1 MCYHQRKAMRTRSS
15 SPPIHVHVND
25 ATPVHVHVKSQRT
38 SPART
43 PQGKTKVDR
52 GNLRPTAR
60 VKTRVPWIPPGK
72 ASIRDASY
80 KWEGPTHCL
89 EITPPLPEPGPEHSQ
104 SALHLADLTSEEE
117 EGLHGRISQYER
129 KIERLLTEVSTLKNE
144 VELRKQEQLLERQSE
159 QLSVS
164 QRVIV
169 EQEEEL
175 AEVTKELE
183 ETERENSRLR
193 QSMEKMLVEMDH
205 NRQDGDSVQQDKD
218 ALHRK
223 LMEAE
228 LDGTAAAKQ
237 VSALRE
243 SVSKLCGAVG
253 TRLSGSESA
262 VLARQKE
269 LLLQK
274 LETFEA
280 TNRTLRHLLRE
291 QQGSQ
296 MESLR
301 VSEQRDALL
310 KRLADTEAENA
321 HLVVKLQE
329 KDREVNELS
338 KLLDTEKDNTR
349 STTELS
355 KSLESTRA
363 HLQGQLRSK
372 EAENNRL
379 TLQIKNLE
387 RAANQQ
393 KVEMEHLTEQLARLK
408 QQSSADREVLKRATR
423 AQKQRAERSE
433 DTAGQLSVQLLDMEK
448 QVVNALS
455 AAETWQSRHAQ
466 EAKEKSKLEIELSL
480 LNSRIAELTEQL
492 QGAGDKGRAEREALL
507 DHLHELTKEST
518 AAKLENQSLKATAS
532 AVEEKLALSQSE
544 LLQVK
549 ASIQQYESLLDS
561 YKIQVGKTRAE
572 ADEYRARL
580 AEAEQEAQAIR
591 GELEQEIEE
600 VRRDLLGR
608 LAELEPLPEALR
620 RSELQLQEAQDRE
633 RNQERRSME
642 LSTTL
647 TDLRMKVETQ
657 GSQVEL
663 LRQKNKVLLEENRQL
678 QQRVESL
685 ERKLEEAGS
694 QNSDLQAVIAKRE
707 DTIHSNQL
715 RLEEKTRECSLLS
728 RKLEEAL
735 GDARQQ
741 ISETRGLAATKERS
755 TQSKILELET
765 QLSRTNSEINQLRR
779 SKEEV
784 ERRYQSRLQDV
795 KDRLEQSDSTN
806 RSLQNYV
813 QFLKA
818 SYANVFGDLALGS
831 SLPAENCVTFG
842 WKKKETAIPES
853 RLAASFVVDPLGQP
867 PLSKLFRKQTEKM
880 DTTGVKVLETAED
893 IQERRQ
899 QVLDRY
905 RRFKELSMMRRTK
918 LEDSYR
924 FQFFRRDADEL
935 EKWIQE
941 KLQIASDENYKDP
954 SNLQGKLQKH
964 QAFEAEVQANAGA
977 IIKLDETG
985 NLMISEGHFSSETIR
1000 TRLEELHRLW
1010 DLLLQKTKEKGM
1022 RLLQAQKL
1030 VQYLRECEDAL
1041 DWISDKEAIATSE
1054 ELGQD
1059 LEHVELLQKKF
1070 EEFQTDLAAH
1080 EERVNEVNQLAAKLI
1095 QEAHPE
1101 AELIVRKQDE
1111 VNAAWQ
1117 RLKGLAQQ
1125 RQGKLFGAAEVQRFN
1140 RDVDETI
1147 SWIKEKEQLMAS
1159 DDFGRDLASVQALLR
1174 KHEGLERDL
1183 AALEDKV
1190 NTLGGDAERLQQTH
1204 PQNASQIHLKK
1215 DELITNWEQIRTLAA
1230 ERHSRLNDSYRLQRF
1245 TADFRDLTS
1254 WVTEMKALINAD
1266 ELANDVA
1273 GAEALLDRHQ
1283 EHKGEIDAHEDSFRA
1298 TDEAGQA
1305 LLNTGHYASEE
1316 VKEKLGILAEE
1327 KESLLELW
1335 EVRRQQYEQCMDLQ
1349 LFYRDTEQVDNW
1361 MSKQEAFLLNEDLGD
1376 SLDSV
1381 EALLKKHEDF
1391 EKSLSAQE
1399 EKITALDE
1407 FATKLI
1413 QNNHYAKEDVAT
1425 RRDALLNRRNA
1436 LHERAQSRRAALEDS
1451 FHLQQFFRDSDE
1463 LKSWINEKMKT
1474 ATDEAYKDPS
1484 NLQGKVQKHQA
1495 FEAELSANQSR
1506 IDALQKSGQELLDGK
1521 HYASTEVAGRMEEVS
1536 SQWKKLLEATELK
1549 GIKLREAN
1557 QQQQFNRNVEDIEL
1571 WLYEVEGHLAS
1582 DDYGKDLTSVQNL
1595 QKKHALLEADVAAH
1609 QDRIDGITIQ
1619 ARQFQDAGHF
1629 DADNIRKKQEALV
1642 VRYDALREPM
1652 AARKQKLS
1660 DSLRLQ
1666 QLFRDVEDEET
1677 WIREKEPIAAST
1689 NRGKDL
1695 IGVQNLLKKHQALQA
1710 EITGHEPRIKA
1721 VTQKGEAMVEEG
1733 HFAGEDVKVKLT
1745 ELHGRWDTLKAKAS
1759 QRRQDLEDSLQA
1771 QQYFADANE
1780 AESWMREK
1788 EPIVGSTD
1796 YGKDEDSAEALLK
1809 KHEALMSDLSAYG
1822 SSIQGLKEQAQSCR
1836 QQVAPT
1842 DDETG
1847 KELVL
1852 ALYDYQEKSPR
1863 EVTMKKGDILT
1874 LLNST
1879 NKDWWK
1885 VEVNDRQGFVPAAY
1899 VKKLDPTQSSSREN
1913 LLDEHG
1919 SIALRQDQIEN
1930 QYGTLLELGEK
1941 RKDMLEKSCKK
1952 FMLFREAN
1960 ELQQWINEKESALTN
1975 EEVGSDLEQVEVLQK
1990 KFDDFQKDLKANE
2003 SRLRDINKVA
2013 SELESEG
2020 LMAEEAPMVQAQQ
2033 QELLG
2038 AAPGKDE
2045 ADSKTA
2051 SPWKELNNRWRS
2063 LQQLA
2068 EERSNMLG
2076 SAHEVQRF
2084 HRDADET
2091 KEWIEEKN
2099 QALNTD
2105 NYGHDLASVQ
2115 ALQRKHEGFERD
2127 LAALGDKVNSLGETA
2142 ERLIQSH
2149 PEAVDDIQEKC
2160 TELNTAWSSL
2170 VGRADQRKDKLGN
2183 SHDLQRFLSDFRDL
2197 MSWINGI
2204 RGLVSSEE
2212 LAKDVTGAEALLER
2226 HQEHR
2231 TEIDARAGTFQAF
2244 EQFGQQL
2251 LVRGHYA
2258 SPEIQQKLEALDRE
2272 RADLEKAWV
2281 QRRMMLDQCLE
2292 LQLFNRD
2299 CEQAENWM
2307 AAREA
2312 FLASDDKG
2320 DSLDSVE
2327 ALIKK
2332 HEDFDKAIN
2341 VQEEK
2346 IAALQSFA
2354 DQLIGADHYAKPE
2367 IFNRR
2372 NEVLDRWRRL
2382 KAQMIEKRSKLGESQ
2397 TLQQFS
2403 RDVDE
2408 IEAWISEKLQT
2419 ATDESYKDPTN
2430 IQSKHQKHQAFEA
2443 ELHANADRIRGVIDT
2458 GNALIQRGACAG
2470 SEDAVKARLNA
2481 LDEQWQFLVNKSA
2494 EKSQK
2499 LKEANKQQNFNTG
2512 IKDFDF
2518 WLSEV
2523 EALLASEDYGK
2534 DLASVN
2540 NLLKKHQ
2547 LLEADIS
2554 AHEDRLKDLNGQ
2566 ADSLMASNAFD
2577 TSQVKEKRDAV
2588 NGRFAKIKSMATGRR
2603 AKLNESHRLHQFFRD
2618 LDDEESWIKEKKLL
2632 VSSEDYGR
2640 DLTGVQNLR
2649 KKHKRLEAELG
2660 AHEPAIQSVLDTGKK
2675 LSDDNTIGQEEIQQR
2690 LAQFVDHW
2698 KELKDLSGARGQRL
2712 EESLEYQQF
2721 VANVEEEEAWI
2732 NEKLNLVGSE
2742 DYGDTLAAVQ
2752 GLLKKHEAFETDF
2765 TVHRDRVNDVCTNG
2779 EELIKKNNHHVD
2791 NISAKMSALRGKVS
2805 ELERAAAQRK
2815 AKLDE
2820 NSAFLQF
2827 NWKADVVESWIGEK
2841 ENSLKTDD
2849 YGRDL
2854 SSVQT
2859 LLTKQETFD
2868 AGLQAF
2874 QQEGITNITA
2884 LKDQLLAAKHV
2895 QSKAIEARH
2904 AALIKRWNQLLSN
2917 SAARKKKL
2925 LEAQEH
2931 FRKVE
2936 DLFLTFAKK
2945 ASAFNSW
2952 FENAEEDLTDPV
2964 RCNSLEEIR
2973 ALREAHEAFRSSLSS
2988 AQADFNQ
2995 LAELDQQIKS
3005 YQVVSNPYT
3014 WFTMEALEETWRNL
3028 QKIIKERELELQ
3040 KEQRRQEENDK
3051 LRQEFAQHANAFH
3064 QWLQETR
3071 TYLLDGSC
3079 MVEESGT
3086 LESQLEATK
3095 RKHQE
3100 IRAMRSQLK
3109 KIEDLGAAMEEA
3121 LILDNKYTEHSTVGL
3136 AQQWDQLDQLGMRMQ
3151 HNLEQQIQAR
3161 NTTGVTEEALKEFSM
3176 MFKHFDKEKSGRLNH
3191 QEFKSCL
3198 RSLGY
3203 DLPMVEE
3210 GEPDPEFEAI
3220 LDTVDPNRDG
3230 NVSLQEY
3237 MAFMISRETE
3247 NVKSSEEI
3255 ESAFRALSTENKPYV
3270 TKEELY
3276 QNLTKEQADY
3286 CLSHMKPYLDSKGR
3300 ELPSAFDFVEFTR
3313 SLFVN

>member
-1 MCYHQRKAMRTRSS
+1 M
-15 SPPIHVHVND
+15 
-25 ATPVHVHVKSQRT
+25 
-38 SPART
+38 
-43 PQGKTKVDR
+43 
-52 GNLRPTAR
+52 
-60 VKTRVPWIPPGK
+60 
-72 ASIRDASY
+72 
-80 KWEGPTHCL
+80 
-89 EITPPLPEPGPEHSQ
+89 
-104 SALHLADLTSEEE
+104 
-117 EGLHGRISQYER
+117 
-129 KIERLLTEVSTLKNE
+129 
-144 VELRKQEQLLERQSE
+144 
-159 QLSVS
+159 
-164 QRVIV
+164 
-169 EQEEEL
+169 
-175 AEVTKELE
+175 
-183 ETERENSRLR
+183 
-193 QSMEKMLVEMDH
+193 
-205 NRQDGDSVQQDKD
+205 
-218 ALHRK
+218 
-223 LMEAE
+223 
-228 LDGTAAAKQ
+228 
-237 VSALRE
+237 
-243 SVSKLCGAVG
+243 
-253 TRLSGSESA
+253 
-262 VLARQKE
+262 
-269 LLLQK
+269 
-274 LETFEA
+274 
-280 TNRTLRHLLRE
+280 
-291 QQGSQ
+291 
-296 MESLR
+296 
-301 VSEQRDALL
+301 
-310 KRLADTEAENA
+310 
-321 HLVVKLQE
+321 
-329 KDREVNELS
+329 
-338 KLLDTEKDNTR
+338 
-349 STTELS
+349 
-355 KSLESTRA
+355 
-363 HLQGQLRSK
+363 
-372 EAENNRL
+372 
-379 TLQIKNLE
+379 
-387 RAANQQ
+387 
-393 KVEMEHLTEQLARLK
+393 
-408 QQSSADREVLKRATR
+408 
-423 AQKQRAERSE
+423 
-433 DTAGQLSVQLLDMEK
+433 DTA
-448 QVVNALS
+448 
-455 AAETWQSRHAQ
+455 
-466 EAKEKSKLEIELSL
+466 
-480 LNSRIAELTEQL
+480 
-492 QGAGDKGRAEREALL
+492 
-507 DHLHELTKEST
+507 
-518 AAKLENQSLKATAS
+518 
-532 AVEEKLALSQSE
+532 
-544 LLQVK
+544 
-549 ASIQQYESLLDS
+549 
-561 YKIQVGKTRAE
+561 
-572 ADEYRARL
+572 
-580 AEAEQEAQAIR
+580 
-591 GELEQEIEE
+591 
-600 VRRDLLGR
+600 
-608 LAELEPLPEALR
+608 
-620 RSELQLQEAQDRE
+620 
-633 RNQERRSME
+633 
-642 LSTTL
+642 
-647 TDLRMKVETQ
+647 
-657 GSQVEL
+657 
-663 LRQKNKVLLEENRQL
+663 
-678 QQRVESL
+678 
-685 ERKLEEAGS
+685 
-694 QNSDLQAVIAKRE
+694 
-707 DTIHSNQL
+707 
-715 RLEEKTRECSLLS
+715 
-728 RKLEEAL
+728 
-735 GDARQQ
+735 
-741 ISETRGLAATKERS
+741 
-755 TQSKILELET
+755 
-765 QLSRTNSEINQLRR
+765 
-779 SKEEV
+779 
-784 ERRYQSRLQDV
+784 
-795 KDRLEQSDSTN
+795 
-806 RSLQNYV
+806 
-813 QFLKA
+813 
-818 SYANVFGDLALGS
+818 
-831 SLPAENCVTFG
+831 
-842 WKKKETAIPES
+842 
-853 RLAASFVVDPLGQP
+853 
-867 PLSKLFRKQTEKM
+867 
-880 DTTGVKVLETAED
+880 GVKVLETAED

-905 RRFKELSMMRRTK
+905 RRFKELSIMRRQK

-964 QAFEAEVQANAGA
+964 QAFEAEVQANARA
-977 IIKLDETG
+977 IVKLDDTG
-985 NLMISEGHFSSETIR
+985 NLMITEGHFASETIR
-1000 TRLEELHRLW
+1000 SRLEELHRLW
-1010 DLLLQKTKEKGM
+1010 DLLLQKTQEKGL

-1041 DWISDKEAIATSE
+1041 DWISDKEAITTSE

-1095 QEAHPE
+1095 QEEHPE
-1101 AELIVRKQDE
+1101 AELIVRKQEE
-1111 VNAAWQ
+1111 VNSAWQ

-1125 RQGKLFGAAEVQRFN
+1125 RQAKLFGSAEVQRFN

-1147 SWIKEKEQLMAS
+1147 SWIREKEQLMAS

-1183 AALEDKV
+1183 AALNQKV
-1190 NTLGGDAERLQQTH
+1190 DTLGVEVERLQQTH

-1230 ERHSRLNDSYRLQRF
+1230 ERRTRLNDSYQLQRF
-1245 TADFRDLTS
+1245 LADFRDLIS

-1283 EHKGEIDAHEDSFRA
+1283 EHKGEIDAHEDSFRG
-1298 TDEAGQA
+1298 TDESGKA
-1305 LLNTGHYASEE
+1305 LLSAGHYASEE
-1316 VKEKLGILAEE
+1316 VKEKLGVLTGE

-1425 RRDALLNRRNA
+1425 RRDALLSRRNA
-1436 LHERAQSRRAALEDS
+1436 LHESAQSRRAALEDS
-1451 FHLQQFFRDSDE
+1451 FHLQQFCRDSDE

-1474 ATDEAYKDPS
+1474 ATDESYKDPS

-1506 IDALQKSGQELLDGK
+1506 IDALQKSGQELLDRK
-1521 HYASTEVAGRMEEVS
+1521 HYAAAEVAARMEEVS
-1536 SQWKKLLEATELK
+1536 SQWKKLLEATEFK

-1571 WLYEVEGHLAS
+1571 WLYEVEGQLAS
-1582 DDYGKDLTSVQNL
+1582 DDFGKDLTSVQNL

-1619 ARQFQDAGHF
+1619 ARQFQEAGHF
-1629 DADNIRKKQEALV
+1629 DSDNIRKKQEALV
-1642 VRYDALREPM
+1642 VRYEGLREPM

-1733 HFAGEDVKVKLT
+1733 HFAGEDVKTRLA
-1745 ELHGRWDTLKAKAS
+1745 ELHGRWDTLKAKSS

-1822 SSIQGLKEQAQSCR
+1822 SSIQALKEQAQACR

-1919 SIALRQDQIEN
+1919 SIAVRQEQIET
-1930 QYGTLLELGEK
+1930 QLVTKEACSVSVRMKQVEELYGTLLELGEK

-1960 ELQQWINEKESALTN
+1960 ELQQWIHEKESALTN

-2020 LMAEEAPMVQAQQ
+2020 LMAEEAPMVQAQVC
-2033 QELLG
+2033 LKRIKHHPHLRS
-2038 AAPGKDE
+2038 APVCICVQ
-2045 ADSKTA
+2045 
-2051 SPWKELNNRWRS
+2051 ELNNRWRS

-2068 EERSNMLG
+2068 EDRSNLLG

-2149 PEAVDDIQEKC
+2149 PEAKDDIQEKC

-2170 VGRADQRKDKLGN
+2170 VGRADQRKEKLSN
-2183 SHDLQRFLSDFRDL
+2183 SHDLQRFLSDFR
-2197 MSWINGI
+2197 SWQ
-2204 RGLVSSEE
+2204 
-2212 LAKDVTGAEALLER
+2212 KMLLEFNPTWFR
-2226 HQEHR
+2226 LQEHR

-2251 LVRGHYA
+2251 LARGHYA
-2258 SPEIQQKLEALDRE
+2258 SPEIQQKLEALDQE

-2354 DQLIGADHYAKPE
+2354 DQLIGAGHYAKPD
-2367 IFNRR
+2367 ITNRR

-2430 IQSKHQKHQAFEA
+2430 IQVLTGSLSKHQKHQAFEA

-2458 GNALIQRGACAG
+2458 GNALIQRGGCAG

-2577 TSQVKEKRDAV
+2577 TTQVKDKRDAV
-2588 NGRFAKIKSMATGRR
+2588 NGRFTKIKSMAAARR

-2632 VSSEDYGR
+2632 VGSEDYGR

-2698 KELKDLSGARGQRL
+2698 KELNDLSGARGRRL

-2765 TVHRDRVNDVCTNG
+2765 TVHRDRVSDVCANG

-2791 NISAKMSALRGKVS
+2791 NINAKMAALRGKVS
-2805 ELERAAAQRK
+2805 ELDRAAAQRK

-2884 LKDQLLAAKHV
+2884 LKDQLLTAKHV

-3071 TYLLDGSC
+3071 SC

-3255 ESAFRALSTENKPYV
+3255 ESAFRALSAENKPYV

-3276 QNLTKEQADY
+3276 QNLTREQADY

>member
-1 MCYHQRKAMRTRSS
+1 MDSS
-15 SPPIHVHVND
+15 
-25 ATPVHVHVKSQRT
+25 
-38 SPART
+38 
-43 PQGKTKVDR
+43 GTKV
-52 GNLRPTAR
+52 
-60 VKTRVPWIPPGK
+60 
-72 ASIRDASY
+72 
-80 KWEGPTHCL
+80 
-89 EITPPLPEPGPEHSQ
+89 
-104 SALHLADLTSEEE
+104 
-117 EGLHGRISQYER
+117 
-129 KIERLLTEVSTLKNE
+129 
-144 VELRKQEQLLERQSE
+144 
-159 QLSVS
+159 
-164 QRVIV
+164 
-169 EQEEEL
+169 
-175 AEVTKELE
+175 
-183 ETERENSRLR
+183 
-193 QSMEKMLVEMDH
+193 
-205 NRQDGDSVQQDKD
+205 
-218 ALHRK
+218 
-223 LMEAE
+223 
-228 LDGTAAAKQ
+228 LD
-237 VSALRE
+237 
-243 SVSKLCGAVG
+243 
-253 TRLSGSESA
+253 
-262 VLARQKE
+262 
-269 LLLQK
+269 
-274 LETFEA
+274 
-280 TNRTLRHLLRE
+280 
-291 QQGSQ
+291 
-296 MESLR
+296 
-301 VSEQRDALL
+301 
-310 KRLADTEAENA
+310 
-321 HLVVKLQE
+321 
-329 KDREVNELS
+329 
-338 KLLDTEKDNTR
+338 
-349 STTELS
+349 
-355 KSLESTRA
+355 
-363 HLQGQLRSK
+363 
-372 EAENNRL
+372 
-379 TLQIKNLE
+379 
-387 RAANQQ
+387 
-393 KVEMEHLTEQLARLK
+393 
-408 QQSSADREVLKRATR
+408 SAD
-423 AQKQRAERSE
+423 
-433 DTAGQLSVQLLDMEK
+433 D
-448 QVVNALS
+448 
-455 AAETWQSRHAQ
+455 
-466 EAKEKSKLEIELSL
+466 
-480 LNSRIAELTEQL
+480 
-492 QGAGDKGRAEREALL
+492 
-507 DHLHELTKEST
+507 
-518 AAKLENQSLKATAS
+518 
-532 AVEEKLALSQSE
+532 
-544 LLQVK
+544 
-549 ASIQQYESLLDS
+549 
-561 YKIQVGKTRAE
+561 
-572 ADEYRARL
+572 
-580 AEAEQEAQAIR
+580 
-591 GELEQEIEE
+591 
-600 VRRDLLGR
+600 
-608 LAELEPLPEALR
+608 
-620 RSELQLQEAQDRE
+620 
-633 RNQERRSME
+633 
-642 LSTTL
+642 
-647 TDLRMKVETQ
+647 
-657 GSQVEL
+657 
-663 LRQKNKVLLEENRQL
+663 
-678 QQRVESL
+678 
-685 ERKLEEAGS
+685 
-694 QNSDLQAVIAKRE
+694 
-707 DTIHSNQL
+707 IH
-715 RLEEKTRECSLLS
+715 
-728 RKLEEAL
+728 
-735 GDARQQ
+735 
-741 ISETRGLAATKERS
+741 
-755 TQSKILELET
+755 
-765 QLSRTNSEINQLRR
+765 
-779 SKEEV
+779 
-784 ERRYQSRLQDV
+784 
-795 KDRLEQSDSTN
+795 
-806 RSLQNYV
+806 
-813 QFLKA
+813 
-818 SYANVFGDLALGS
+818 
-831 SLPAENCVTFG
+831 
-842 WKKKETAIPES
+842 
-853 RLAASFVVDPLGQP
+853 
-867 PLSKLFRKQTEKM
+867 
-880 DTTGVKVLETAED
+880 
-893 IQERRQ
+893 ERRQ

-905 RRFKELSMMRRTK
+905 RRFKELSNLRRQK
-918 LEDSYR
+918 LDDSYN
-924 FQFFRRDADEL
+924 FQSFRRDADEL
-935 EKWIQE
+935 EKWILE
-941 KLQIASDENYKDP
+941 KLQIASDESYKDP

-977 IIKLDETG
+977 IVKLDEFG
-985 NLMISEGHFSSETIR
+985 NKMIQDGHFATETIR
-1000 TRLEELHRLW
+1000 ARLEELHQLWERL
-1010 DLLLQKTKEKGM
+1010 LEKMREKGI
-1022 RLLQAQKL
+1022 RLLQTQKL
-1030 VQYLRECEDAL
+1030 VQYQRECDDAM
-1041 DWISDKEAIATSE
+1041 DWINDKEAIVTLE

-1059 LEHVELLQKKF
+1059 LEHVEVLQKKF

-1080 EERVNEVNQLAAKLI
+1080 EERVNEVNQLAGKLA
-1095 QEAHPE
+1095 QESHPE
-1101 AELIVRKQDE
+1101 LVLITHRQDE

-1117 RLKGLAQQ
+1117 RLKGLALQ

-1159 DDFGRDLASVQALLR
+1159 DDFGRDLASVQTLLR

-1190 NTLGGDAERLQQTH
+1190 KALCTEADRLQQSH
-1204 PQNASQIHLKK
+1204 PQSAAQIQVKRE
-1215 DELITNWEQIRTLAA
+1215 ELIQNWERIRTLAA
-1230 ERHSRLNDSYRLQRF
+1230 QRHTRLDDSYRLQRF
-1245 TADFRDLTS
+1245 LADFRDLTS

-1283 EHKGEIDAHEDSFRA
+1283 EHKGEIDAHEDSFKA

-1305 LLNTGHYASEE
+1305 LLAGSHYASDE
-1316 VKEKLGILAEE
+1316 VREKLGVLAEE
-1327 KESLLELW
+1327 KISLLELW
-1335 EVRRQQYEQCMDLQ
+1335 ELRRHQYEQCMDLQ

-1399 EKITALDE
+1399 EKITALEE

-1413 QNNHYAKEDVAT
+1413 QSDHYAKEDVAA
-1425 RRDALLNRRNA
+1425 RRDALLSRRNA
-1436 LHERAQSRRAALEDS
+1436 LHDRAMHRRTALESS
-1451 FHLQQFFRDSDE
+1451 FSLQQFFRDSDE

-1474 ATDEAYKDPS
+1474 ATDEAHKDPS

-1506 IDALQKSGQELLDGK
+1506 IDTLQRGGQELIDAN
-1521 HYASTEVAGRMEEVS
+1521 HYASDEVS
-1536 SQWKKLLEATELK
+1536 ARMNEVISLWKKLLEATEMK

-1571 WLYEVEGHLAS
+1571 WLYEVEGHLGS

-1595 QKKHALLEADVAAH
+1595 QKKHALLEADIAAH
-1609 QDRIDGITIQ
+1609 QDRIDGINIQ
-1619 ARQFQDAGHF
+1619 ARQFQEAGHF
-1629 DADNIRKKQEALV
+1629 DADNIKKKQETLVGRYEALK
-1642 VRYDALREPM
+1642 EPM
-1652 AARKQKLS
+1652 VARKQKLA

-1710 EITGHEPRIKA
+1710 EIGGHDPRIKA
-1721 VTQKGEAMVEEG
+1721 VAQKGQAMVDDG
-1733 HFAGEDVKVKLT
+1733 HFASEEVKTKLNDLNQKW
-1745 ELHGRWDTLKAKAS
+1745 ESLKAKAA

-1788 EPIVGSTD
+1788 EPVVGSPD

-1809 KHEALMSDLSAYG
+1809 KHEALMSDLIAYG
-1822 SSIQGLKEQAQSCR
+1822 SSIQALKEQAQGCR

-1899 VKKLDPTQSSSREN
+1899 VKKLDPAQSTSREN
-1913 LLDEHG
+1913 LLEDSS
-1919 SIALRQDQIEN
+1919 SIVMRQEQIDN
-1930 QYGTLLELGEK
+1930 HCIPCFCWVGQPFNMYQSLLELGRK
-1941 RKDMLEKSCKK
+1941 RKEMLEKSCKK

-1960 ELQQWINEKESALTN
+1960 ELQQWINEKETTLTN
-1975 EEVGSDLEQVEVLQK
+1975 EEVGTDLEQVEVLQK

-2013 SELESEG
+2013 NDLESEG
-2020 LMAEEAPMVQAQQ
+2020 LMVEEVQQVSQ
-2033 QELLG
+2033 VPFHFRLTVRMTVQ
-2038 AAPGKDE
+2038 
-2045 ADSKTA
+2045 TVA
-2051 SPWKELNNRWRS
+2051 SFNAIKELNERWKS
-2063 LQQLA
+2063 LQKLA
-2068 EERSNMLG
+2068 EERSQILG

-2142 ERLIQSH
+2142 NRLIQSH
-2149 PEAVDDIQEKC
+2149 PESVEDVQEKC
-2160 TELNTAWSSL
+2160 TELNQAWTNL
-2170 VGRADQRKDKLGN
+2170 VERADQRKEKLN
-2183 SHDLQRFLSDFRDL
+2183 DSHDLQRFLSDFRDL

-2244 EQFGQQL
+2244 EQFGHQL
-2251 LVRGHYA
+2251 LARGHYA
-2258 SPEIQQKLEALDRE
+2258 CPEIREKLDILERE
-2272 RADLEKAWV
+2272 RADLEKAWI

-2332 HEDFDKAIN
+2332 HEDFDKAIT

-2354 DQLIGADHYAKPE
+2354 DQLIASEHYAKGD
-2367 IFNRR
+2367 ISNRR

-2443 ELHANADRIRGVIDT
+2443 ELQANADRIRGVIDM
-2458 GNALIQRGACAG
+2458 GKSLIDRGACAG
-2470 SEDAVKARLNA
+2470 SEDAVQVRLA
-2481 LDEQWQFLVNKSA
+2481 ELAKQWEYLVRKSA

-2547 LLEADIS
+2547 LLEADVS
-2554 AHEDRLKDLNGQ
+2554 AHEDRLKDLNVQ
-2566 ADSLMASNAFD
+2566 ADSLMSSDAFD
-2577 TSQVKEKRDAV
+2577 TTQVKDKRNLV
-2588 NGRFAKIKSMATGRR
+2588 NGRFQKIKNMATSRR

-2649 KKHKRLEAELG
+2649 KKHKRLEAELA

-2675 LSDDNTIGQEEIQQR
+2675 LSDDNTIGKEEIQQR
-2690 LAQFVDHW
+2690 LAQFVEHW
-2698 KELKDLSGARGQRL
+2698 KELKEFAAARGQRL

-2732 NEKLNLVGSE
+2732 NEKLNLVASE

-2765 TVHRDRVNDVCTNG
+2765 TVHRDRVHDVCVNG
-2779 EELIKKNNHHVD
+2779 EELIKKNNHHVE
-2791 NISAKMSALRGKVS
+2791 NISAKMKGLRGKVT
-2805 ELERAAAQRK
+2805 ELEKAAAQRK

-2868 AGLQAF
+2868 AGLHAF
-2874 QQEGITNITA
+2874 QQEGIANITA
-2884 LKDQLLAAKHV
+2884 LKDQLLAAKHI

-2904 AALIKRWNQLLSN
+2904 ASLMKRWNQLLAN
-2917 SAARKKKL
+2917 SDARKKKL

-2931 FRKVE
+2931 FRKLE

-2964 RCNSLEEIR
+2964 RCNSLEEIK

-2988 AQADFNQ
+2988 AQTDFNQ
-2995 LAELDQQIKS
+2995 LAELDRQIKS
-3005 YQVVSNPYT
+3005 YRMTSNPYT

-3071 TYLLDGSC
+3071 SC

-3176 MFKHFDKEKSGRLNH
+3176 MFKHFDKDKLGRLNH

-3220 LDTVDPNRDG
+3220 LDAVDPNRDG
-3230 NVSLQEY
+3230 YVSLQEY

-3255 ESAFRALSTENKPYV
+3255 ESAFRALSSEGKQFV
-3270 TKEELY
+3270 TREELY
-3276 QNLTKEQADY
+3276 QNLSREQADY
-3286 CLSHMKPYLDSKGR
+3286 CISHMKPYTDSKGR
-3300 ELPSAFDFVEFTR
+3300 EIPSAFDYVEFTR

>member
-1 MCYHQRKAMRTRSS
+1 
-15 SPPIHVHVND
+15 
-25 ATPVHVHVKSQRT
+25 
-38 SPART
+38 
-43 PQGKTKVDR
+43 
-52 GNLRPTAR
+52 
-60 VKTRVPWIPPGK
+60 
-72 ASIRDASY
+72 
-80 KWEGPTHCL
+80 
-89 EITPPLPEPGPEHSQ
+89 
-104 SALHLADLTSEEE
+104 
-117 EGLHGRISQYER
+117 
-129 KIERLLTEVSTLKNE
+129 
-144 VELRKQEQLLERQSE
+144 
-159 QLSVS
+159 
-164 QRVIV
+164 
-169 EQEEEL
+169 
-175 AEVTKELE
+175 
-183 ETERENSRLR
+183 
-193 QSMEKMLVEMDH
+193 MDP
-205 NRQDGDSVQQDKD
+205 S
-218 ALHRK
+218 
-223 LMEAE
+223 
-228 LDGTAAAKQ
+228 
-237 VSALRE
+237 
-243 SVSKLCGAVG
+243 
-253 TRLSGSESA
+253 
-262 VLARQKE
+262 
-269 LLLQK
+269 
-274 LETFEA
+274 
-280 TNRTLRHLLRE
+280 
-291 QQGSQ
+291 
-296 MESLR
+296 
-301 VSEQRDALL
+301 
-310 KRLADTEAENA
+310 
-321 HLVVKLQE
+321 
-329 KDREVNELS
+329 
-338 KLLDTEKDNTR
+338 
-349 STTELS
+349 
-355 KSLESTRA
+355 
-363 HLQGQLRSK
+363 
-372 EAENNRL
+372 
-379 TLQIKNLE
+379 
-387 RAANQQ
+387 
-393 KVEMEHLTEQLARLK
+393 
-408 QQSSADREVLKRATR
+408 
-423 AQKQRAERSE
+423 
-433 DTAGQLSVQLLDMEK
+433 
-448 QVVNALS
+448 
-455 AAETWQSRHAQ
+455 
-466 EAKEKSKLEIELSL
+466 
-480 LNSRIAELTEQL
+480 
-492 QGAGDKGRAEREALL
+492 
-507 DHLHELTKEST
+507 
-518 AAKLENQSLKATAS
+518 
-532 AVEEKLALSQSE
+532 
-544 LLQVK
+544 
-549 ASIQQYESLLDS
+549 
-561 YKIQVGKTRAE
+561 
-572 ADEYRARL
+572 
-580 AEAEQEAQAIR
+580 
-591 GELEQEIEE
+591 
-600 VRRDLLGR
+600 
-608 LAELEPLPEALR
+608 
-620 RSELQLQEAQDRE
+620 
-633 RNQERRSME
+633 
-642 LSTTL
+642 
-647 TDLRMKVETQ
+647 
-657 GSQVEL
+657 
-663 LRQKNKVLLEENRQL
+663 
-678 QQRVESL
+678 
-685 ERKLEEAGS
+685 
-694 QNSDLQAVIAKRE
+694 
-707 DTIHSNQL
+707 
-715 RLEEKTRECSLLS
+715 
-728 RKLEEAL
+728 
-735 GDARQQ
+735 
-741 ISETRGLAATKERS
+741 
-755 TQSKILELET
+755 
-765 QLSRTNSEINQLRR
+765 
-779 SKEEV
+779 
-784 ERRYQSRLQDV
+784 
-795 KDRLEQSDSTN
+795 
-806 RSLQNYV
+806 
-813 QFLKA
+813 
-818 SYANVFGDLALGS
+818 
-831 SLPAENCVTFG
+831 
-842 WKKKETAIPES
+842 
-853 RLAASFVVDPLGQP
+853 
-867 PLSKLFRKQTEKM
+867 
-880 DTTGVKVLETAED
+880 GVKVLETAED

-905 RRFKELSMMRRTK
+905 HRFKELSSLRRQK

-924 FQFFRRDADEL
+924 FQFFQRDADEL

-964 QAFEAEVQANAGA
+964 QAFEAEVQANSGA
-977 IIKLDETG
+977 IVKLDETG
-985 NLMISEGHFSSETIR
+985 NQMINESHFASETIR
-1000 TRLEELHRLW
+1000 ELHRLW
-1010 DLLLQKTKEKGM
+1010 ELLLEKMREKGVK
-1022 RLLQAQKL
+1022 LLQAQKL
-1030 VQYLRECEDAL
+1030 VQYLRECEDVL
-1041 DWISDKEAIATSE
+1041 DWINDKEAIVTSE

-1059 LEHVELLQKKF
+1059 LEHVEVLQKKF

-1080 EERVNEVNQLAAKLI
+1080 EERVNEVNQFAGKLI
-1095 QEAHPE
+1095 QEQHPE
-1101 AELIVRKQDE
+1101 EELIKSKQDE
-1111 VNAAWQ
+1111 VNASWQ
-1117 RLKGLAQQ
+1117 RLKGLALQ
-1125 RQGKLFGAAEVQRFN
+1125 

-1147 SWIKEKEQLMAS
+1147 SWIKEKGQLMAS

-1190 NTLGGDAERLQQTH
+1190 KALCAEADRLQQSH
-1204 PQNASQIHLKK
+1204 PINASQIQVKRE
-1215 DELITNWEQIRTLAA
+1215 ELIANWEQIRTLAA
-1230 ERHSRLNDSYRLQRF
+1230 ERLQRF
-1245 TADFRDLTS
+1245 LADFRDLTS

-1283 EHKGEIDAHEDSFRA
+1283 EHKGEIDAHEDSFKSA
-1298 TDEAGQA
+1298 DESGQA
-1305 LLNTGHYASEE
+1305 LLAAGHYASDE
-1316 VKEKLGILAEE
+1316 VKEKLTILSDERAA
-1327 KESLLELW
+1327 LLELW
-1335 EVRRQQYEQCMDLQ
+1335 ELRRQQYEQCMDLQ

-1413 QNNHYAKEDVAT
+1413 QNNHYAMDDVAT

-1436 LHERAQSRRAALEDS
+1436 LHERAMYRRAQLADS

-1463 LKSWINEKMKT
+1463 LKSWVNEKMKT

-1506 IDALQKSGQELLDGK
+1506 IDALEKAGQKLIDVN
-1521 HYASTEVAGRMEEVS
+1521 HYASDEVAARMNEVIS
-1536 SQWKKLLEATELK
+1536 LWKKLLEATELK

-1629 DADNIRKKQEALV
+1629 DADNIKKKQEALV
-1642 VRYDALREPM
+1642 ARYEALKDPM
-1652 AARKQKLS
+1652 VARKQKLA

-1666 QLFRDVEDEET
+1666 QLFRDIEDEET

-1710 EITGHEPRIKA
+1710 EIAGHEPRIKA
-1721 VTQKGEAMVEEG
+1721 VTQKGNAMVEEG
-1733 HFAGEDVKVKLT
+1733 HFAAEDVKTKLN
-1745 ELHGRWDTLKAKAS
+1745 ELNQKWDSLKAKAS

-1822 SSIQGLKEQAQSCR
+1822 SSIQALREQAQSCR

-1899 VKKLDPTQSSSREN
+1899 VKKLDPAQSASREN
-1913 LLDEHG
+1913 LLEEQG
-1919 SIALRQDQIEN
+1919 SIALRQEQIDN
-1930 QYGTLLELGEK
+1930 QYHSLLELGEK
-1941 RKDMLEKSCKK
+1941 RKGMLEKSCKK

-1960 ELQQWINEKESALTN
+1960 ELQQWINEKEAALTN
-1975 EEVGSDLEQVEVLQK
+1975 EEVGADLEQVEVLQK

-2003 SRLRDINKVA
+2003 SRLKDINKVA
-2013 SELESEG
+2013 NDLESEG
-2020 LMAEEAPMVQAQQ
+2020 LMAEEV
-2033 QELLG
+2033 QELN
-2038 AAPGKDE
+2038 E
-2045 ADSKTA
+2045 
-2051 SPWKELNNRWRS
+2051 RWRS

-2068 EERSNMLG
+2068 EERSQLLG

-2142 ERLIQSH
+2142 QRLIQSH
-2149 PEAVDDIQEKC
+2149 PESAEDLQEKC
-2160 TELNTAWSSL
+2160 TELNQAWNSL
-2170 VGRADQRKDKLGN
+2170 GKRADQRKEKLGD
-2183 SHDLQRFLSDFRDL
+2183 SHDLQQLFFMFLDL

-2204 RGLVSSEE
+2204 RGLVSSDE

-2251 LVRGHYA
+2251 LARGHYA
-2258 SPEIQQKLEALDRE
+2258 SPEIKEKLDILEQE
-2272 RADLEKAWV
+2272 RTDLEKAWV

-2292 LQLFNRD
+2292 LQLFHRD

-2312 FLASDDKG
+2312 FLNTEDKG

-2346 IAALQSFA
+2346 IAVLQSFA
-2354 DQLIGADHYAKPE
+2354 DQLISADHYAKGV
-2367 IFNRR
+2367 IANRR
-2372 NEVLDRWRRL
+2372 NEVLDRWLRL

-2419 ATDESYKDPTN
+2419 ASDESYKDPTN

-2443 ELHANADRIRGVIDT
+2443 ELHANADRIRGVIDM
-2458 GNALIQRGACAG
+2458 GNSLIERGACAG
-2470 SEDAVKARLNA
+2470 SEDAVKVDKTRRKVFWSY
-2481 LDEQWQFLVNKSA
+2481 DQDSA

-2518 WLSEV
+2518 WLSETM
-2523 EALLASEDYGK
+2523 GRTWHQ
-2534 DLASVN
+2534 VN

-2554 AHEDRLKDLNGQ
+2554 AHEDRLKDLNSQ
-2566 ADSLMASNAFD
+2566 ADSLMTSSAFD
-2577 TSQVKEKRDAV
+2577 TSQVKDKRETI
-2588 NGRFAKIKSMATGRR
+2588 NGRFQRIKSM
-2603 AKLNESHRLHQFFRD
+2603 SHRLHQFFRD
-2618 LDDEESWIKEKKLL
+2618 MDDEESWIKEKKLL

-2649 KKHKRLEAELG
+2649 KKHKRLEAELA
-2660 AHEPAIQSVLDTGKK
+2660 AHEPAIQGVLDTGKK
-2675 LSDDNTIGQEEIQQR
+2675 LSDDNTIGKEEIQQR

-2698 KELKDLSGARGQRL
+2698 KELKQLAAARGQRL

-2732 NEKLNLVGSE
+2732 NEKMTLVASE
-2742 DYGDTLAAVQ
+2742 DYGDTLAAIQ

-2765 TVHRDRVNDVCTNG
+2765 TVHKDRVNDVCANG
-2779 EELIKKNNHHVD
+2779 EDLIKKAVLYIENK
-2791 NISAKMSALRGKVS
+2791 NITAKMKGLKGKVS
-2805 ELERAAAQRK
+2805 DLEKAAAQRK

-2874 QQEGITNITA
+2874 QQEGIANITA
-2884 LKDQLLAAKHV
+2884 LKDQLLAAKHI

-2904 AALIKRWNQLLSN
+2904 ASLMKRWNQLLAN

-2964 RCNSLEEIR
+2964 RCNSLEEIK
-2973 ALREAHEAFRSSLSS
+2973 ALREAHDAFRSSLSS

-2995 LAELDQQIKS
+2995 LAELDRQIKS
-3005 YQVVSNPYT
+3005 FRVASNPYT

-3064 QWLQETR
+3064 QWIQETR
-3071 TYLLDGSC
+3071 YSLSSQ
-3079 MVEESGT
+3079 EQP
-3086 LESQLEATK
+3086 LENST

-3176 MFKHFDKEKSGRLNH
+3176 MFKHFDKDKSGRLNH

-3210 GEPDPEFEAI
+3210 GEPDPEFESI

-3230 NVSLQEY
+3230 HVSLQEY

-3255 ESAFRALSTENKPYV
+3255 ESAFRALSSEGKPYV

-3276 QNLTKEQADY
+3276 QNLTREQADY
-3286 CLSHMKPYLDSKGR
+3286 CISHMKPYMDGKGR
-3300 ELPSAFDFVEFTR
+3300 ELPSAYDYIEFTR

>member
-1 MCYHQRKAMRTRSS
+1 MFSS
-15 SPPIHVHVND
+15 
-25 ATPVHVHVKSQRT
+25 
-38 SPART
+38 
-43 PQGKTKVDR
+43 
-52 GNLRPTAR
+52 
-60 VKTRVPWIPPGK
+60 
-72 ASIRDASY
+72 
-80 KWEGPTHCL
+80 
-89 EITPPLPEPGPEHSQ
+89 
-104 SALHLADLTSEEE
+104 
-117 EGLHGRISQYER
+117 
-129 KIERLLTEVSTLKNE
+129 
-144 VELRKQEQLLERQSE
+144 LRK
-159 QLSVS
+159 
-164 QRVIV
+164 
-169 EQEEEL
+169 
-175 AEVTKELE
+175 
-183 ETERENSRLR
+183 
-193 QSMEKMLVEMDH
+193 
-205 NRQDGDSVQQDKD
+205 VQ
-218 ALHRK
+218 
-223 LMEAE
+223 
-228 LDGTAAAKQ
+228 
-237 VSALRE
+237 
-243 SVSKLCGAVG
+243 
-253 TRLSGSESA
+253 
-262 VLARQKE
+262 
-269 LLLQK
+269 
-274 LETFEA
+274 
-280 TNRTLRHLLRE
+280 
-291 QQGSQ
+291 
-296 MESLR
+296 
-301 VSEQRDALL
+301 
-310 KRLADTEAENA
+310 
-321 HLVVKLQE
+321 
-329 KDREVNELS
+329 
-338 KLLDTEKDNTR
+338 
-349 STTELS
+349 
-355 KSLESTRA
+355 
-363 HLQGQLRSK
+363 
-372 EAENNRL
+372 
-379 TLQIKNLE
+379 
-387 RAANQQ
+387 
-393 KVEMEHLTEQLARLK
+393 
-408 QQSSADREVLKRATR
+408 
-423 AQKQRAERSE
+423 
-433 DTAGQLSVQLLDMEK
+433 
-448 QVVNALS
+448 
-455 AAETWQSRHAQ
+455 
-466 EAKEKSKLEIELSL
+466 
-480 LNSRIAELTEQL
+480 
-492 QGAGDKGRAEREALL
+492 
-507 DHLHELTKEST
+507 
-518 AAKLENQSLKATAS
+518 
-532 AVEEKLALSQSE
+532 
-544 LLQVK
+544 
-549 ASIQQYESLLDS
+549 
-561 YKIQVGKTRAE
+561 
-572 ADEYRARL
+572 
-580 AEAEQEAQAIR
+580 
-591 GELEQEIEE
+591 
-600 VRRDLLGR
+600 
-608 LAELEPLPEALR
+608 
-620 RSELQLQEAQDRE
+620 
-633 RNQERRSME
+633 
-642 LSTTL
+642 
-647 TDLRMKVETQ
+647 
-657 GSQVEL
+657 
-663 LRQKNKVLLEENRQL
+663 
-678 QQRVESL
+678 
-685 ERKLEEAGS
+685 
-694 QNSDLQAVIAKRE
+694 
-707 DTIHSNQL
+707 
-715 RLEEKTRECSLLS
+715 
-728 RKLEEAL
+728 
-735 GDARQQ
+735 
-741 ISETRGLAATKERS
+741 
-755 TQSKILELET
+755 
-765 QLSRTNSEINQLRR
+765 
-779 SKEEV
+779 
-784 ERRYQSRLQDV
+784 
-795 KDRLEQSDSTN
+795 
-806 RSLQNYV
+806 
-813 QFLKA
+813 
-818 SYANVFGDLALGS
+818 
-831 SLPAENCVTFG
+831 
-842 WKKKETAIPES
+842 
-853 RLAASFVVDPLGQP
+853 
-867 PLSKLFRKQTEKM
+867 KM
-880 DTTGVKVLETAED
+880 DSSGVKVLETAED
-893 IQERRQ
+893 IQDRRQ

-905 RRFKELSMMRRTK
+905 LRFKELSTLRRQK

-924 FQFFRRDADEL
+924 FQFFQRDADEL

-954 SNLQGKLQKH
+954 TNLQGKLQKH

-977 IIKLDETG
+977 IVKLDETG
-985 NLMISEGHFSSETIR
+985 NLMVAENHFASETIR
-1000 TRLEELHRLW
+1000 MRLMELHRLW
-1010 DLLLQKTKEKGM
+1010 ELLLMKMREKGVK
-1022 RLLQAQKL
+1022 LLQAQKL
-1030 VQYLRECEDAL
+1030 VQYLRECEDVM
-1041 DWISDKEAIATSE
+1041 DWINDKEAIVTSE

-1059 LEHVELLQKKF
+1059 LEHVEVLQKKF

-1080 EERVNEVNQLAAKLI
+1080 EERVNEVNLFAGKLV
-1095 QEAHPE
+1095 QEEHPE
-1101 AELIVRKQDE
+1101 VELITAKQNE
-1111 VNAAWQ
+1111 VNAGWQ
-1117 RLKGLAQQ
+1117 RLKGLALS

-1147 SWIKEKEQLMAS
+1147 SWIREKEQLMAS

-1190 NTLGGDAERLQQTH
+1190 KALCSESDRLQESH
-1204 PQNASQIHLKK
+1204 PLNAAQILVKRE
-1215 DELITNWEQIRTLAA
+1215 ELIANWEQIRTLAA
-1230 ERHSRLNDSYRLQRF
+1230 ERHARLNDSYRLQRF
-1245 TADFRDLTS
+1245 LADFRDLTS
-1254 WVTEMKALINAD
+1254 WVTEMRALINAD

-1283 EHKGEIDAHEDSFRA
+1283 EHKGEIDAHEDSFKSA
-1298 TDEAGQA
+1298 DESGLA
-1305 LLNTGHYASEE
+1305 LLAAGHYASDE
-1316 VKEKLGILAEE
+1316 VREKLAILAEE
-1327 KESLLELW
+1327 RTTLLELW
-1335 EVRRQQYEQCMDLQ
+1335 ELRRQQYEQCMDLQ

-1413 QNNHYAKEDVAT
+1413 QNNHYAKEDVSS

-1436 LHERAQSRRAALEDS
+1436 LHDRAMHRRAQLADS

-1463 LKSWINEKMKT
+1463 LKSWLNEKMKT

-1506 IDALQKSGQELLDGK
+1506 IDALENSGQKLIDVD
-1521 HYASTEVAGRMEEVS
+1521 HYASDEVAARKNDVITL
-1536 SQWKKLLEATELK
+1536 WKRLLEATELK

-1595 QKKHALLEADVAAH
+1595 QKKHALLEADIAAH

-1642 VRYDALREPM
+1642 GRYEALKEPM
-1652 AARKQKLS
+1652 VARKQKLA

-1710 EITGHEPRIKA
+1710 EIAGHEPRIKA
-1721 VTQKGEAMVEEG
+1721 VTQKGGAMVEEG
-1733 HFAGEDVKVKLT
+1733 HFAAEDVKTKIN
-1745 ELHGRWDTLKAKAS
+1745 ELNMKWESLKNKAS

-1788 EPIVGSTD
+1788 EPIVGSMD

-1809 KHEALMSDLSAYG
+1809 KHEALMSDLTAYG
-1822 SSIQGLKEQAQSCR
+1822 SSILALREQAQSCR

-1899 VKKLDPTQSSSREN
+1899 VKKLDPAQSSSREN
-1913 LLDEHG
+1913 LLEEQG
-1919 SIALRQDQIEN
+1919 SIALRQEQIDH
-1930 QYGTLLELGEK
+1930 QYGSLLEMGEK

-1952 FMLFREAN
+1952 FMVFREAN
-1960 ELQQWINEKESALTN
+1960 ELQQWINEKEAALTN
-1975 EEVGSDLEQVEVLQK
+1975 EEVGADLEQVEVLQK

-2003 SRLRDINKVA
+2003 SRLKDINKVA
-2013 SELESEG
+2013 EDLESEG
-2020 LMAEEAPMVQAQQ
+2020 LITEEVQAVQQ
-2033 QELLG
+2033 QEMF
-2038 AAPGKDE
+2038 AAPRDE
-2045 ADSKTA
+2045 MDSKPA
-2051 SPWKELNNRWRS
+2051 SPWKSVRMAVHSVATFNSIKELNERWRA
-2063 LQQLA
+2063 LQLLA
-2068 EERSNMLG
+2068 EERSQLLG

-2149 PEAVDDIQEKC
+2149 PESAQDIQEKC
-2160 TELNTAWSSL
+2160 TELNQAWSSL
-2170 VGRADQRKDKLGN
+2170 GKRADQRKEKLGD

-2204 RGLVSSEE
+2204 RGLVSSDE

-2231 TEIDARAGTFQAF
+2231 TEIDARAGTFLAF

-2251 LVRGHYA
+2251 LARGHYA
-2258 SPEIQQKLEALDRE
+2258 SPEIKEKLDNLDQE
-2272 RADLEKAWV
+2272 RAGLEKAWV

-2312 FLASDDKG
+2312 FLNSEDKG

-2346 IAALQSFA
+2346 IAALQLFA
-2354 DQLIGADHYAKPE
+2354 DQLISSDHYAKGD
-2367 IFNRR
+2367 ISGRC

-2419 ATDESYKDPTN
+2419 ASDESYKDPTN

-2443 ELHANADRIRGVIDT
+2443 ELHANADRIRGVIDM
-2458 GNALIQRGACAG
+2458 GNSLIDRGACAG
-2470 SEDAVKARLNA
+2470 SEDAVKVRLAA
-2481 LDEQWQFLVNKSA
+2481 LADQWQFLVQKSA

-2499 LKEANKQQNFNTG
+2499 LKEANRQQNFNTG

-2523 EALLASEDYGK
+2523 DALLASEDYGK

-2554 AHEDRLKDLNGQ
+2554 AHEDRLKDLNSQ
-2566 ADSLMASNAFD
+2566 ADSLMTSSAFD
-2577 TSQVKEKRDAV
+2577 TTQVKEKRDAI
-2588 NGRFAKIKSMATGRR
+2588 NDRFRRIKSMASGRR

-2618 LDDEESWIKEKKLL
+2618 MDDEESWIKEKKLL
-2632 VSSEDYGR
+2632 VNSEDYGR

-2649 KKHKRLEAELG
+2649 KKHKRLEAELA
-2660 AHEPAIQSVLDTGKK
+2660 AHEPAIQGVLDTGRK
-2675 LSDDNTIGQEEIQQR
+2675 LSDDNTIGKEEIEQR
-2690 LAQFVDHW
+2690 LAQFVEHW
-2698 KELKDLSGARGQRL
+2698 HELKKLAAARGQRL

-2721 VANVEEEEAWI
+2721 VANMEEEEAWI
-2732 NEKLNLVGSE
+2732 NEKMTLVASE
-2742 DYGDTLAAVQ
+2742 DYGDTLAAIQ

-2765 TVHRDRVNDVCTNG
+2765 TVHKERVNDVCANG
-2779 EELIKKNNHHVD
+2779 EELIHKSNHHQD
-2791 NISAKMSALRGKVS
+2791 NITLKMKGLREKVA
-2805 ELERAAAQRK
+2805 ELEKAAAQRK

-2904 AALIKRWNQLLSN
+2904 ASLMKRWNQLLSN
-2917 SAARKKKL
+2917 SATRKEKL

-2931 FRKVE
+2931 YRKVE

-2964 RCNSLEEIR
+2964 RCNSLEEIK
-2973 ALREAHEAFRSSLSS
+2973 ALREAHDAFRNSLSS

-2995 LAELDQQIKS
+2995 LAELDRQIKS
-3005 YQVVSNPYT
+3005 FRVASNPYT

-3064 QWLQETR
+3064 QWIQETR

-3176 MFKHFDKEKSGRLNH
+3176 MFKHFDKDKSGRLNH

-3230 NVSLQEY
+3230 HVSLQEY

-3255 ESAFRALSTENKPYV
+3255 ESAFRALSTEQKPYV

-3276 QNLTKEQADY
+3276 QNLSREQADY
-3286 CLSHMKPYLDSKGR
+3286 CISHMKPYADSKGR
-3300 ELPSAFDFVEFTR
+3300 ELPSAFDYIEFTR

>member
-1 MCYHQRKAMRTRSS
+1 NILK
-15 SPPIHVHVND
+15 P
-25 ATPVHVHVKSQRT
+25 K
-38 SPART
+38 
-43 PQGKTKVDR
+43 K
-52 GNLRPTAR
+52 
-60 VKTRVPWIPPGK
+60 
-72 ASIRDASY
+72 
-80 KWEGPTHCL
+80 
-89 EITPPLPEPGPEHSQ
+89 
-104 SALHLADLTSEEE
+104 DL
-117 EGLHGRISQYER
+117 
-129 KIERLLTEVSTLKNE
+129 
-144 VELRKQEQLLERQSE
+144 
-159 QLSVS
+159 
-164 QRVIV
+164 
-169 EQEEEL
+169 
-175 AEVTKELE
+175 
-183 ETERENSRLR
+183 
-193 QSMEKMLVEMDH
+193 
-205 NRQDGDSVQQDKD
+205 
-218 ALHRK
+218 
-223 LMEAE
+223 
-228 LDGTAAAKQ
+228 
-237 VSALRE
+237 
-243 SVSKLCGAVG
+243 VG
-253 TRLSGSESA
+253 SG
-262 VLARQKE
+262 
-269 LLLQK
+269 
-274 LETFEA
+274 F
-280 TNRTLRHLLRE
+280 
-291 QQGSQ
+291 
-296 MESLR
+296 
-301 VSEQRDALL
+301 
-310 KRLADTEAENA
+310 
-321 HLVVKLQE
+321 
-329 KDREVNELS
+329 
-338 KLLDTEKDNTR
+338 
-349 STTELS
+349 
-355 KSLESTRA
+355 
-363 HLQGQLRSK
+363 
-372 EAENNRL
+372 
-379 TLQIKNLE
+379 
-387 RAANQQ
+387 
-393 KVEMEHLTEQLARLK
+393 
-408 QQSSADREVLKRATR
+408 
-423 AQKQRAERSE
+423 
-433 DTAGQLSVQLLDMEK
+433 
-448 QVVNALS
+448 
-455 AAETWQSRHAQ
+455 
-466 EAKEKSKLEIELSL
+466 
-480 LNSRIAELTEQL
+480 
-492 QGAGDKGRAEREALL
+492 
-507 DHLHELTKEST
+507 
-518 AAKLENQSLKATAS
+518 
-532 AVEEKLALSQSE
+532 
-544 LLQVK
+544 
-549 ASIQQYESLLDS
+549 
-561 YKIQVGKTRAE
+561 
-572 ADEYRARL
+572 
-580 AEAEQEAQAIR
+580 
-591 GELEQEIEE
+591 
-600 VRRDLLGR
+600 
-608 LAELEPLPEALR
+608 
-620 RSELQLQEAQDRE
+620 
-633 RNQERRSME
+633 
-642 LSTTL
+642 
-647 TDLRMKVETQ
+647 
-657 GSQVEL
+657 
-663 LRQKNKVLLEENRQL
+663 
-678 QQRVESL
+678 
-685 ERKLEEAGS
+685 
-694 QNSDLQAVIAKRE
+694 
-707 DTIHSNQL
+707 
-715 RLEEKTRECSLLS
+715 
-728 RKLEEAL
+728 
-735 GDARQQ
+735 
-741 ISETRGLAATKERS
+741 
-755 TQSKILELET
+755 
-765 QLSRTNSEINQLRR
+765 
-779 SKEEV
+779 
-784 ERRYQSRLQDV
+784 
-795 KDRLEQSDSTN
+795 
-806 RSLQNYV
+806 
-813 QFLKA
+813 
-818 SYANVFGDLALGS
+818 
-831 SLPAENCVTFG
+831 
-842 WKKKETAIPES
+842 
-853 RLAASFVVDPLGQP
+853 
-867 PLSKLFRKQTEKM
+867 
-880 DTTGVKVLETAED
+880 KVLESAED

-905 RRFKELSMMRRTK
+905 HRFKELSSVRRQK

-985 NLMISEGHFSSETIR
+985 NLMISESHFASETIR
-1000 TRLEELHRLW
+1000 ELHRLW
-1010 DLLLQKTKEKGM
+1010 DLLLQKTKEKGV

-1059 LEHVELLQKKF
+1059 LEHVEVLQKKF

-1080 EERVNEVNQLAAKLI
+1080 EERVNEVNQAAGKLT
-1095 QEAHPE
+1095 QENHPE
-1101 AELIVRKQDE
+1101 AELILKKQEE

-1190 NTLGGDAERLQQTH
+1190 NTLGGEADRLQQTH
-1204 PQNASQIHLKK
+1204 PQNASQIHLKR

-1230 ERHSRLNDSYRLQRF
+1230 ERHARLNDSYRLQRF

-1283 EHKGEIDAHEDSFRA
+1283 EHKGEIDAHEDSFKSA
-1298 TDEAGQA
+1298 DEAGQA

-1316 VKEKLGILAEE
+1316 VKEKLGILSEE
-1327 KESLLELW
+1327 KVSLLELW
-1335 EVRRQQYEQCMDLQ
+1335 ELRRQQYEQCMDLQ

-1425 RRDALLNRRNA
+1425 RRDALLSRRNA

-1506 IDALQKSGQELLDGK
+1506 IDALQKSGQELIDRK
-1521 HYASTEVAGRMEEVS
+1521 HYAFSEVSTRMDEVS
-1536 SQWKKLLEATELK
+1536 SQWKKLLESTELK

-1582 DDYGKDLTSVQNL
+1582 DDFGKDLTSVQNL

-1619 ARQFQDAGHF
+1619 ARQFQEAGHF
-1629 DADNIRKKQEALV
+1629 DADNICKKQEALV
-1642 VRYDALREPM
+1642 ARYEALKEPM

-1677 WIREKEPIAAST
+1677 WIREKEPIASST

-1710 EITGHEPRIKA
+1710 EISGHEPRIKA
-1721 VTQKGEAMVEEG
+1721 VTQKGEAMIEEG
-1733 HFAGEDVKVKLT
+1733 HFAGEDVKAKLQ
-1745 ELHGRWDTLKAKAS
+1745 ELHNRWDGLKGKAA

-1822 SSIQGLKEQAQSCR
+1822 SSIQALKEQAEACR

-1913 LLDEHG
+1913 LLNEQG
-1919 SIALRQDQIEN
+1919 SIALRQEQIEN
-1930 QYGTLLELGEK
+1930 QYGTLQELGEK

-2020 LMAEEAPMVQAQQ
+2020 LMAEEAPVVQ
-2033 QELLG
+2033 
-2038 AAPGKDE
+2038 
-2045 ADSKTA
+2045 
-2051 SPWKELNNRWRS
+2051 ELNNRWRA

-2068 EERSNMLG
+2068 EDRSNMLG

-2170 VGRADQRKDKLGN
+2170 VGRADQRKEKLGN

-2204 RGLVSSEE
+2204 RGLVSSDE

-2251 LVRGHYA
+2251 LARGHYA
-2258 SPEIQQKLEALDRE
+2258 SPEIQQKLEALERE

-2354 DQLIGADHYAKPE
+2354 DQLISADHYAKPE

-2577 TSQVKEKRDAV
+2577 TSQVKDKRDAV
-2588 NGRFAKIKSMATGRR
+2588 NGRFSKIKSMAAGRR

-2660 AHEPAIQSVLDTGKK
+2660 AHEPAIQSVLETGKK

-2690 LAQFVDHW
+2690 LAQFVEHW
-2698 KELKDLSGARGQRL
+2698 RELKDLAAARGQRL

-2765 TVHRDRVNDVCTNG
+2765 TVHRDRVNDVCSNG
-2779 EELIKKNNHHVD
+2779 DELIKKNHNVE
-2791 NISAKMSALRGKVS
+2791 NIMAKMKALRGKVL

-2815 AKLDE
+2815 SKLDE

-2904 AALIKRWNQLLSN
+2904 ATLMKRWNQLLSN

-2973 ALREAHEAFRSSLSS
+2973 ALRDAHDAFRSSLSS
-2988 AQADFNQ
+2988 AEADFSQ
-2995 LAELDQQIKS
+2995 LAELDRQIKS
-3005 YQVVSNPYT
+3005 YQVASNPYT

-3071 TYLLDGSC
+3071 SC

-3210 GEPDPEFEAI
+3210 GEPDPEFESI
-3220 LDTVDPNRDG
+3220 LDIVDPNRDG

-3255 ESAFRALSTENKPYV
+3255 ESAFRALSAENKPYV

-3286 CLSHMKPYLDSKGR
+3286 CISHMKPYLDSKGR
-3300 ELPSAFDFVEFTR
+3300 EIPSAFDFVEFTR

>member
-1 MCYHQRKAMRTRSS
+1 MLSS
-15 SPPIHVHVND
+15 
-25 ATPVHVHVKSQRT
+25 
-38 SPART
+38 
-43 PQGKTKVDR
+43 
-52 GNLRPTAR
+52 
-60 VKTRVPWIPPGK
+60 
-72 ASIRDASY
+72 
-80 KWEGPTHCL
+80 
-89 EITPPLPEPGPEHSQ
+89 
-104 SALHLADLTSEEE
+104 
-117 EGLHGRISQYER
+117 
-129 KIERLLTEVSTLKNE
+129 
-144 VELRKQEQLLERQSE
+144 
-159 QLSVS
+159 
-164 QRVIV
+164 
-169 EQEEEL
+169 
-175 AEVTKELE
+175 
-183 ETERENSRLR
+183 
-193 QSMEKMLVEMDH
+193 
-205 NRQDGDSVQQDKD
+205 
-218 ALHRK
+218 
-223 LMEAE
+223 
-228 LDGTAAAKQ
+228 
-237 VSALRE
+237 
-243 SVSKLCGAVG
+243 
-253 TRLSGSESA
+253 
-262 VLARQKE
+262 
-269 LLLQK
+269 
-274 LETFEA
+274 
-280 TNRTLRHLLRE
+280 
-291 QQGSQ
+291 
-296 MESLR
+296 
-301 VSEQRDALL
+301 
-310 KRLADTEAENA
+310 
-321 HLVVKLQE
+321 
-329 KDREVNELS
+329 
-338 KLLDTEKDNTR
+338 
-349 STTELS
+349 
-355 KSLESTRA
+355 
-363 HLQGQLRSK
+363 
-372 EAENNRL
+372 
-379 TLQIKNLE
+379 
-387 RAANQQ
+387 
-393 KVEMEHLTEQLARLK
+393 
-408 QQSSADREVLKRATR
+408 
-423 AQKQRAERSE
+423 
-433 DTAGQLSVQLLDMEK
+433 
-448 QVVNALS
+448 
-455 AAETWQSRHAQ
+455 
-466 EAKEKSKLEIELSL
+466 
-480 LNSRIAELTEQL
+480 
-492 QGAGDKGRAEREALL
+492 
-507 DHLHELTKEST
+507 
-518 AAKLENQSLKATAS
+518 
-532 AVEEKLALSQSE
+532 
-544 LLQVK
+544 
-549 ASIQQYESLLDS
+549 
-561 YKIQVGKTRAE
+561 
-572 ADEYRARL
+572 
-580 AEAEQEAQAIR
+580 
-591 GELEQEIEE
+591 
-600 VRRDLLGR
+600 
-608 LAELEPLPEALR
+608 
-620 RSELQLQEAQDRE
+620 
-633 RNQERRSME
+633 
-642 LSTTL
+642 
-647 TDLRMKVETQ
+647 
-657 GSQVEL
+657 
-663 LRQKNKVLLEENRQL
+663 
-678 QQRVESL
+678 
-685 ERKLEEAGS
+685 
-694 QNSDLQAVIAKRE
+694 
-707 DTIHSNQL
+707 
-715 RLEEKTRECSLLS
+715 
-728 RKLEEAL
+728 
-735 GDARQQ
+735 
-741 ISETRGLAATKERS
+741 
-755 TQSKILELET
+755 
-765 QLSRTNSEINQLRR
+765 
-779 SKEEV
+779 
-784 ERRYQSRLQDV
+784 
-795 KDRLEQSDSTN
+795 
-806 RSLQNYV
+806 
-813 QFLKA
+813 
-818 SYANVFGDLALGS
+818 
-831 SLPAENCVTFG
+831 
-842 WKKKETAIPES
+842 
-853 RLAASFVVDPLGQP
+853 
-867 PLSKLFRKQTEKM
+867 FRKVKVQKM
-880 DTTGVKVLETAED
+880 DPSGVKVLETAED

-905 RRFKELSMMRRTK
+905 HRFKELSSLRRQK

-924 FQFFRRDADEL
+924 FQFFQRDADEL

-964 QAFEAEVQANAGA
+964 QAFEAEVQANSGA
-977 IIKLDETG
+977 IVKLDETG
-985 NLMISEGHFSSETIR
+985 NQMINEGHFASETIR
-1000 TRLEELHRLW
+1000 TRLQELHRLW
-1010 DLLLQKTKEKGM
+1010 ELLLEKMREKGVK
-1022 RLLQAQKL
+1022 LLQAQKL
-1030 VQYLRECEDAL
+1030 VQFLRECEDVM
-1041 DWISDKEAIATSE
+1041 DWINDKEAIVTSE

-1059 LEHVELLQKKF
+1059 LEHVEVLQKKF

-1080 EERVNEVNQLAAKLI
+1080 EERVNEVNQFAGKLI
-1095 QEAHPE
+1095 QEQHPE
-1101 AELIVRKQDE
+1101 EELIKSKQDE
-1111 VNAAWQ
+1111 VNASWQ

-1147 SWIKEKEQLMAS
+1147 SWIKEKGQLMAS

-1190 NTLGGDAERLQQTH
+1190 KALCAEADRLQQSH
-1204 PQNASQIHLKK
+1204 PINASQIQVKRE
-1215 DELITNWEQIRTLAA
+1215 ELIANWEQIRTLAA
-1230 ERHSRLNDSYRLQRF
+1230 ERHARLNDSYRLQRF
-1245 TADFRDLTS
+1245 LADFRDLTS

-1283 EHKGEIDAHEDSFRA
+1283 EHKGEIDAHEDSFKSA
-1298 TDEAGQA
+1298 DESGQA
-1305 LLNTGHYASEE
+1305 LLAAGHYASDE
-1316 VKEKLGILAEE
+1316 VKEKLTILSDERSA
-1327 KESLLELW
+1327 LLELW
-1335 EVRRQQYEQCMDLQ
+1335 ELRRQQYEQCMDLQ

-1399 EKITALDE
+1399 EKITVRHLYWVITNETRNNLLIGGAMLD
-1407 FATKLI
+1407 
-1413 QNNHYAKEDVAT
+1413 
-1425 RRDALLNRRNA
+1425 LN
-1436 LHERAQSRRAALEDS
+1436 SRCLNDC
-1451 FHLQQFFRDSDE
+1451 
-1463 LKSWINEKMKT
+1463 
-1474 ATDEAYKDPS
+1474 
-1484 NLQGKVQKHQA
+1484 KVQKHQA

-1506 IDALQKSGQELLDGK
+1506 IDALEKAGQKLIDVN
-1521 HYASTEVAGRMEEVS
+1521 HYASDEVAARMNEVIS
-1536 SQWKKLLEATELK
+1536 LWKKLLEATELK

-1629 DADNIRKKQEALV
+1629 DADNIKKKQEALV
-1642 VRYDALREPM
+1642 ARYEALKDPM
-1652 AARKQKLS
+1652 VARKQKLA

-1666 QLFRDVEDEET
+1666 QLFRDIEDEET

-1710 EITGHEPRIKA
+1710 EIAGHEPRIKA
-1721 VTQKGEAMVEEG
+1721 VTQKGNAMVEEG
-1733 HFAGEDVKVKLT
+1733 HFAAEDVKIKLN
-1745 ELHGRWDTLKAKAS
+1745 ELNQKWETLKAKAS

-1822 SSIQGLKEQAQSCR
+1822 SSIQALREQAQSCR

-1899 VKKLDPTQSSSREN
+1899 VKKLDPAQSASREN
-1913 LLDEHG
+1913 LLEEQG
-1919 SIALRQDQIEN
+1919 SIALRQEQIDN
-1930 QYGTLLELGEK
+1930 QTLITKEVGSVSLRMKQVEELYHSLLELGEK
-1941 RKDMLEKSCKK
+1941 RKGMLEKSCKK

-1960 ELQQWINEKESALTN
+1960 ELQQWINEKEAALTN
-1975 EEVGSDLEQVEVLQK
+1975 EEVGADLEQVEVLQK

-2003 SRLRDINKVA
+2003 SRLKDINKVA
-2013 SELESEG
+2013 NDLESEG
-2020 LMAEEAPMVQAQQ
+2020 LMADEVQAVEHQV
-2033 QELLG
+2033 LKYFL
-2038 AAPGKDE
+2038 PFF
-2045 ADSKTA
+2045 SL
-2051 SPWKELNNRWRS
+2051 SCLELNERWRS

-2068 EERSNMLG
+2068 EERSQLLG

-2142 ERLIQSH
+2142 QRLIQSH
-2149 PEAVDDIQEKC
+2149 PEAAEDLQEKC
-2160 TELNTAWSSL
+2160 TELNQAWSSL
-2170 VGRADQRKDKLGN
+2170 GKRADQRKEKLGD

-2204 RGLVSSEE
+2204 RGLVSSDE

-2251 LVRGHYA
+2251 LARGHYA
-2258 SPEIQQKLEALDRE
+2258 SPEIKEKLDILEQE
-2272 RADLEKAWV
+2272 RTDLEKAWV

-2292 LQLFNRD
+2292 LQLFHRD

-2312 FLASDDKG
+2312 FLNTEDKG

-2346 IAALQSFA
+2346 IAVLQSFA
-2354 DQLIGADHYAKPE
+2354 DQLIAADHYAKGV
-2367 IFNRR
+2367 IASRR

-2419 ATDESYKDPTN
+2419 ASDESYKDPTN

-2443 ELHANADRIRGVIDT
+2443 ELHANADRIRGVIDM
-2458 GNALIQRGACAG
+2458 GNSLIERGACAG
-2470 SEDAVKARLNA
+2470 SEDAVKARLAA
-2481 LDEQWQFLVNKSA
+2481 LADQWQFLVQKSA

-2554 AHEDRLKDLNGQ
+2554 AHEDRLKDLNSQ
-2566 ADSLMASNAFD
+2566 ADSLMTSSAFD
-2577 TSQVKEKRDAV
+2577 TSQVKDKRETI
-2588 NGRFAKIKSMATGRR
+2588 NGRFQRIKSMAAARR

-2618 LDDEESWIKEKKLL
+2618 MDDEESWIKEKKLL

-2649 KKHKRLEAELG
+2649 KKHKRLEAELA
-2660 AHEPAIQSVLDTGKK
+2660 AHEPAIQGVLDTGKK
-2675 LSDDNTIGQEEIQQR
+2675 LSDDNTIGKEEIQQR

-2698 KELKDLSGARGQRL
+2698 KELKQLAAARGQRL

-2732 NEKLNLVGSE
+2732 NEKMTLVASE
-2742 DYGDTLAAVQ
+2742 DYGDTLAAIQ

-2765 TVHRDRVNDVCTNG
+2765 TVHKDRVNDVCANG
-2779 EELIKKNNHHVD
+2779 EDLIKKNNHHVE
-2791 NISAKMSALRGKVS
+2791 NITAKMKGLKGKVS
-2805 ELERAAAQRK
+2805 DLEKAAAQRK

-2874 QQEGITNITA
+2874 QQEGIANITA
-2884 LKDQLLAAKHV
+2884 LKDQLLAAKHI

-2904 AALIKRWNQLLSN
+2904 ASLMKRWNQLLAN

-2964 RCNSLEEIR
+2964 RCNSLEEIK
-2973 ALREAHEAFRSSLSS
+2973 ALREAHDAFRSSLSS

-2995 LAELDQQIKS
+2995 LAELDRQIKS
-3005 YQVVSNPYT
+3005 FRVASNPYT

-3064 QWLQETR
+3064 QWIQETR
-3071 TYLLDGSC
+3071 YSLSC

-3176 MFKHFDKEKSGRLNH
+3176 MFKHFDKDKSGRLNH

-3210 GEPDPEFEAI
+3210 GEPDPEFESI

-3230 NVSLQEY
+3230 HVSLQEY

-3255 ESAFRALSTENKPYV
+3255 ESAFRALSSEGKPYV

-3276 QNLTKEQADY
+3276 QNLTREQADY
-3286 CLSHMKPYLDSKGR
+3286 CISHMKPYMDGKGR
-3300 ELPSAFDFVEFTR
+3300 ELPSAYDYIEFTR

>member
-1 MCYHQRKAMRTRSS
+1 
-15 SPPIHVHVND
+15 
-25 ATPVHVHVKSQRT
+25 
-38 SPART
+38 
-43 PQGKTKVDR
+43 
-52 GNLRPTAR
+52 
-60 VKTRVPWIPPGK
+60 
-72 ASIRDASY
+72 
-80 KWEGPTHCL
+80 
-89 EITPPLPEPGPEHSQ
+89 
-104 SALHLADLTSEEE
+104 
-117 EGLHGRISQYER
+117 
-129 KIERLLTEVSTLKNE
+129 
-144 VELRKQEQLLERQSE
+144 
-159 QLSVS
+159 
-164 QRVIV
+164 
-169 EQEEEL
+169 
-175 AEVTKELE
+175 
-183 ETERENSRLR
+183 EN
-193 QSMEKMLVEMDH
+193 
-205 NRQDGDSVQQDKD
+205 
-218 ALHRK
+218 
-223 LMEAE
+223 
-228 LDGTAAAKQ
+228 
-237 VSALRE
+237 
-243 SVSKLCGAVG
+243 
-253 TRLSGSESA
+253 
-262 VLARQKE
+262 
-269 LLLQK
+269 
-274 LETFEA
+274 
-280 TNRTLRHLLRE
+280 
-291 QQGSQ
+291 
-296 MESLR
+296 
-301 VSEQRDALL
+301 
-310 KRLADTEAENA
+310 
-321 HLVVKLQE
+321 
-329 KDREVNELS
+329 
-338 KLLDTEKDNTR
+338 
-349 STTELS
+349 
-355 KSLESTRA
+355 
-363 HLQGQLRSK
+363 
-372 EAENNRL
+372 
-379 TLQIKNLE
+379 
-387 RAANQQ
+387 
-393 KVEMEHLTEQLARLK
+393 
-408 QQSSADREVLKRATR
+408 
-423 AQKQRAERSE
+423 
-433 DTAGQLSVQLLDMEK
+433 
-448 QVVNALS
+448 
-455 AAETWQSRHAQ
+455 
-466 EAKEKSKLEIELSL
+466 
-480 LNSRIAELTEQL
+480 
-492 QGAGDKGRAEREALL
+492 
-507 DHLHELTKEST
+507 
-518 AAKLENQSLKATAS
+518 
-532 AVEEKLALSQSE
+532 
-544 LLQVK
+544 
-549 ASIQQYESLLDS
+549 
-561 YKIQVGKTRAE
+561 
-572 ADEYRARL
+572 
-580 AEAEQEAQAIR
+580 
-591 GELEQEIEE
+591 
-600 VRRDLLGR
+600 
-608 LAELEPLPEALR
+608 
-620 RSELQLQEAQDRE
+620 
-633 RNQERRSME
+633 
-642 LSTTL
+642 
-647 TDLRMKVETQ
+647 
-657 GSQVEL
+657 
-663 LRQKNKVLLEENRQL
+663 
-678 QQRVESL
+678 
-685 ERKLEEAGS
+685 
-694 QNSDLQAVIAKRE
+694 
-707 DTIHSNQL
+707 
-715 RLEEKTRECSLLS
+715 
-728 RKLEEAL
+728 
-735 GDARQQ
+735 
-741 ISETRGLAATKERS
+741 
-755 TQSKILELET
+755 
-765 QLSRTNSEINQLRR
+765 
-779 SKEEV
+779 
-784 ERRYQSRLQDV
+784 
-795 KDRLEQSDSTN
+795 
-806 RSLQNYV
+806 
-813 QFLKA
+813 
-818 SYANVFGDLALGS
+818 
-831 SLPAENCVTFG
+831 
-842 WKKKETAIPES
+842 
-853 RLAASFVVDPLGQP
+853 
-867 PLSKLFRKQTEKM
+867 
-880 DTTGVKVLETAED
+880 
-893 IQERRQ
+893 
-899 QVLDRY
+899 
-905 RRFKELSMMRRTK
+905 
-918 LEDSYR
+918 
-924 FQFFRRDADEL
+924 
-935 EKWIQE
+935 
-941 KLQIASDENYKDP
+941 
-954 SNLQGKLQKH
+954 
-964 QAFEAEVQANAGA
+964 
-977 IIKLDETG
+977 
-985 NLMISEGHFSSETIR
+985 
-1000 TRLEELHRLW
+1000 
-1010 DLLLQKTKEKGM
+1010 
-1022 RLLQAQKL
+1022 
-1030 VQYLRECEDAL
+1030 
-1041 DWISDKEAIATSE
+1041 
-1054 ELGQD
+1054 
-1059 LEHVELLQKKF
+1059 
-1070 EEFQTDLAAH
+1070 
-1080 EERVNEVNQLAAKLI
+1080 
-1095 QEAHPE
+1095 HPE
-1101 AELIVRKQDE
+1101 AELILKKQEE

-1183 AALEDKV
+1183 AALKDKV
-1190 NTLGGDAERLQQTH
+1190 NTLGGEADRLQQTH
-1204 PQNASQIHLKK
+1204 PQNASQIHLKR

-1230 ERHSRLNDSYRLQRF
+1230 ERHTRLNDSYRLQRF

-1283 EHKGEIDAHEDSFRA
+1283 EHKGEIDAHEDSFKS

-1316 VKEKLGILAEE
+1316 VKEKLGILSEE
-1327 KESLLELW
+1327 KVSLLELW
-1335 EVRRQQYEQCMDLQ
+1335 ELRRQQYEQCMDLQ

-1425 RRDALLNRRNA
+1425 RRDALLSRRNA
-1436 LHERAQSRRAALEDS
+1436 LHERAQFRRAALEDS

-1506 IDALQKSGQELLDGK
+1506 IDALQKSGQELVDGK
-1521 HYASTEVAGRMEEVS
+1521 HYASSEVSTRMDEVS

-1582 DDYGKDLTSVQNL
+1582 DDFGKDLTSVQNL

-1619 ARQFQDAGHF
+1619 ARQFQEAGHF

-1642 VRYDALREPM
+1642 ARYEALKEPM

-1677 WIREKEPIAAST
+1677 WIREKEPIASST

-1710 EITGHEPRIKA
+1710 EISGHEPRIKA
-1721 VTQKGEAMVEEG
+1721 VSQKGETMIEDG
-1733 HFAGEDVKVKLT
+1733 HFAGDDVKAKLQ
-1745 ELHGRWDTLKAKAS
+1745 ELHNRWDGLKGKAA

-1822 SSIQGLKEQAQSCR
+1822 SSIQALKEQAEACR

-1913 LLDEHG
+1913 LLNEQG
-1919 SIALRQDQIEN
+1919 SIALRQEQIEN
-1930 QYGTLLELGEK
+1930 QTVVTKEVCSVSVRMKQVEELYGTLQEFGEK

-2020 LMAEEAPMVQAQQ
+2020 LMAEEAPVVQAQ
-2033 QELLG
+2033 
-2038 AAPGKDE
+2038 
-2045 ADSKTA
+2045 
-2051 SPWKELNNRWRS
+2051 
-2063 LQQLA
+2063 
-2068 EERSNMLG
+2068 
-2076 SAHEVQRF
+2076 
-2084 HRDADET
+2084 
-2091 KEWIEEKN
+2091 
-2099 QALNTD
+2099 
-2105 NYGHDLASVQ
+2105 
-2115 ALQRKHEGFERD
+2115 
-2127 LAALGDKVNSLGETA
+2127 
-2142 ERLIQSH
+2142 RLIQSH

-2170 VGRADQRKDKLGN
+2170 VGRADQRKEKLGN

-2204 RGLVSSEE
+2204 RGLVSSDE

-2231 TEIDARAGTFQAF
+2231 TEIDARVGTFQAF

-2251 LVRGHYA
+2251 LARGHYA
-2258 SPEIQQKLEALDRE
+2258 SPEIQQKLEALERE

-2354 DQLIGADHYAKPE
+2354 DQLISADHYAKPE

-2430 IQSKHQKHQAFEA
+2430 IQVMSHFSKHQKHQAFEA

-2566 ADSLMASNAFD
+2566 ADSLMSSNAFD
-2577 TSQVKEKRDAV
+2577 TSQVKDKRDAV
-2588 NGRFAKIKSMATGRR
+2588 NGRFGKIKSMAAGRR

-2660 AHEPAIQSVLDTGKK
+2660 AHEPAIQSVLETGKK
-2675 LSDDNTIGQEEIQQR
+2675 LSDDNTIGQEEIHQR
-2690 LAQFVDHW
+2690 LAQFVEHW
-2698 KELKDLSGARGQRL
+2698 RELKDLAAARGQRL

-2765 TVHRDRVNDVCTNG
+2765 TVHRDRVNDVCSNG
-2779 EELIKKNNHHVD
+2779 DELIKKENHNVE
-2791 NISAKMSALRGKVS
+2791 NIMAKMKALRGKVS

-2815 AKLDE
+2815 SKLDE

-2904 AALIKRWNQLLSN
+2904 ATLMKRWNQLLSN

-2973 ALREAHEAFRSSLSS
+2973 ALRDAHDAFRSSLSS
-2988 AQADFNQ
+2988 AEADFNQ
-2995 LAELDQQIKS
+2995 LAELDRQIKS
-3005 YQVVSNPYT
+3005 YHVASNPYT

-3071 TYLLDGSC
+3071 SC

-3210 GEPDPEFEAI
+3210 GEPDPEFESI
-3220 LDTVDPNRDG
+3220 LDIVDPNRDG

-3255 ESAFRALSTENKPYV
+3255 ESAFRALSAENKPYV

-3286 CLSHMKPYLDSKGR
+3286 CISHMKPYLDTKGR
-3300 ELPSAFDFVEFTR
+3300 EIPSAFDFVEFTR

>member
-1 MCYHQRKAMRTRSS
+1 MDSS
-15 SPPIHVHVND
+15 
-25 ATPVHVHVKSQRT
+25 
-38 SPART
+38 
-43 PQGKTKVDR
+43 
-52 GNLRPTAR
+52 
-60 VKTRVPWIPPGK
+60 
-72 ASIRDASY
+72 
-80 KWEGPTHCL
+80 
-89 EITPPLPEPGPEHSQ
+89 
-104 SALHLADLTSEEE
+104 
-117 EGLHGRISQYER
+117 
-129 KIERLLTEVSTLKNE
+129 
-144 VELRKQEQLLERQSE
+144 
-159 QLSVS
+159 
-164 QRVIV
+164 
-169 EQEEEL
+169 
-175 AEVTKELE
+175 
-183 ETERENSRLR
+183 
-193 QSMEKMLVEMDH
+193 
-205 NRQDGDSVQQDKD
+205 
-218 ALHRK
+218 
-223 LMEAE
+223 
-228 LDGTAAAKQ
+228 
-237 VSALRE
+237 
-243 SVSKLCGAVG
+243 
-253 TRLSGSESA
+253 
-262 VLARQKE
+262 
-269 LLLQK
+269 
-274 LETFEA
+274 
-280 TNRTLRHLLRE
+280 
-291 QQGSQ
+291 
-296 MESLR
+296 
-301 VSEQRDALL
+301 
-310 KRLADTEAENA
+310 
-321 HLVVKLQE
+321 
-329 KDREVNELS
+329 
-338 KLLDTEKDNTR
+338 
-349 STTELS
+349 
-355 KSLESTRA
+355 
-363 HLQGQLRSK
+363 
-372 EAENNRL
+372 
-379 TLQIKNLE
+379 
-387 RAANQQ
+387 
-393 KVEMEHLTEQLARLK
+393 
-408 QQSSADREVLKRATR
+408 
-423 AQKQRAERSE
+423 
-433 DTAGQLSVQLLDMEK
+433 
-448 QVVNALS
+448 
-455 AAETWQSRHAQ
+455 
-466 EAKEKSKLEIELSL
+466 
-480 LNSRIAELTEQL
+480 
-492 QGAGDKGRAEREALL
+492 
-507 DHLHELTKEST
+507 
-518 AAKLENQSLKATAS
+518 
-532 AVEEKLALSQSE
+532 
-544 LLQVK
+544 
-549 ASIQQYESLLDS
+549 
-561 YKIQVGKTRAE
+561 
-572 ADEYRARL
+572 
-580 AEAEQEAQAIR
+580 
-591 GELEQEIEE
+591 
-600 VRRDLLGR
+600 
-608 LAELEPLPEALR
+608 
-620 RSELQLQEAQDRE
+620 
-633 RNQERRSME
+633 
-642 LSTTL
+642 
-647 TDLRMKVETQ
+647 
-657 GSQVEL
+657 
-663 LRQKNKVLLEENRQL
+663 
-678 QQRVESL
+678 
-685 ERKLEEAGS
+685 
-694 QNSDLQAVIAKRE
+694 
-707 DTIHSNQL
+707 
-715 RLEEKTRECSLLS
+715 
-728 RKLEEAL
+728 
-735 GDARQQ
+735 
-741 ISETRGLAATKERS
+741 
-755 TQSKILELET
+755 
-765 QLSRTNSEINQLRR
+765 
-779 SKEEV
+779 
-784 ERRYQSRLQDV
+784 
-795 KDRLEQSDSTN
+795 
-806 RSLQNYV
+806 
-813 QFLKA
+813 
-818 SYANVFGDLALGS
+818 
-831 SLPAENCVTFG
+831 
-842 WKKKETAIPES
+842 
-853 RLAASFVVDPLGQP
+853 
-867 PLSKLFRKQTEKM
+867 
-880 DTTGVKVLETAED
+880 GVKVLETAED

-905 RRFKELSMMRRTK
+905 LRFKELSTVRRQK

-924 FQFFRRDADEL
+924 FQFFQRDAEEL
-935 EKWIQE
+935 EKWILE

-964 QAFEAEVQANAGA
+964 LAFEAEVQANAGA
-977 IIKLDETG
+977 IVKLDNTG
-985 NLMISEGHFSSETIR
+985 NQMITESHFSSETIR
-1000 TRLEELHRLW
+1000 TRLVELHRLW
-1010 DLLLQKTKEKGM
+1010 EQLLLKMQEKGVK
-1022 RLLQAQKL
+1022 LQQAQKL
-1030 VQYLRECEDAL
+1030 VQYLRECEDVL
-1041 DWISDKEAIATSE
+1041 DWIIDKEAIVTSE

-1059 LEHVELLQKKF
+1059 LEHVEVLQKKF

-1080 EERVNEVNQLAAKLI
+1080 EERVNEVNQFASKLA
-1095 QEAHPE
+1095 QEEHPE
-1101 AELIVRKQDE
+1101 LELITTKQEE
-1111 VNAAWQ
+1111 VNTNWQ
-1117 RLKGLAQQ
+1117 RLKGLALQ

-1147 SWIKEKEQLMAS
+1147 GWIREKEQLMAS

-1183 AALEDKV
+1183 AALEEKV
-1190 NTLGGDAERLQQTH
+1190 KALRTESERLQESH
-1204 PQNASQIHLKK
+1204 PQNATQIQVKGE
-1215 DELITNWEQIRTLAA
+1215 ELLTNWEQIRTLAA
-1230 ERHSRLNDSYRLQRF
+1230 ERHTRLNDSYKLQRF
-1245 TADFRDLTS
+1245 LADFRDLTS

-1283 EHKGEIDAHEDSFRA
+1283 EHKGEIDAHEDSFKA
-1298 TDEAGQA
+1298 ADAAGHA
-1305 LLNTGHYASEE
+1305 LLNAGHYASDE
-1316 VKEKLGILAEE
+1316 VREKLTILAEE
-1327 KESLLELW
+1327 RTSLLELW
-1335 EVRRQQYEQCMDLQ
+1335 DLRRQQYEQCMDLQ

-1413 QNNHYAKEDVAT
+1413 QNNHYAMDDVAA
-1425 RRDALLNRRNA
+1425 RRDALLSRRNA
-1436 LHERAQSRRAALEDS
+1436 LHERALYRRTQLADS

-1506 IDALQKSGQELLDGK
+1506 IDSLENSGQKLIDVN
-1521 HYASTEVAGRMEEVS
+1521 HYASDEVAARMNEVITL
-1536 SQWKKLLEATELK
+1536 WKRLLEATDRK

-1582 DDYGKDLTSVQNL
+1582 DDYGKDLTNVQNL

-1619 ARQFQDAGHF
+1619 ARQFQEAGHF
-1629 DADNIRKKQEALV
+1629 DADNIKKKQEALV
-1642 VRYDALREPM
+1642 ARYDALKEPM
-1652 AARKQKLS
+1652 IARKEKLS

-1710 EITGHEPRIKA
+1710 EIAGHEPRIKA
-1721 VTQKGEAMVEEG
+1721 VTQKGNNMITEG
-1733 HFAGEDVKVKLT
+1733 HFAADEVKVKLK
-1745 ELHGRWDTLKAKAS
+1745 ELNDKWLSLRNKAS

-1809 KHEALMSDLSAYG
+1809 KHEALMSDLRAYG
-1822 SSIQGLKEQAQSCR
+1822 SSIQSLREQAQGCR

-1899 VKKLDPTQSSSREN
+1899 VKKLDPAQSTSREN
-1913 LLDEHG
+1913 LLDEQG
-1919 SIALRQDQIEN
+1919 SIALRQDQTDAQTLVPKEAGSVSLRMN
-1930 QYGTLLELGEK
+1930 QVQDLYQNILEVGEK

-1960 ELQQWINEKESALTN
+1960 ELQQWINEKETALTN
-1975 EEVGSDLEQVEVLQK
+1975 EEVGADLEQVEVLQK

-2003 SRLRDINKVA
+2003 SRLKDINKVA
-2013 SELESEG
+2013 DDLESEG
-2020 LMAEEAPMVQAQQ
+2020 LITEEVQAVQQ
-2033 QELLG
+2033 QEVYG
-2038 AAPGKDE
+2038 SMPKDE
-2045 ADSKTA
+2045 ADSKSA
-2051 SPWKELNNRWRS
+2051 SPWKAVRTVVHSVATFNSIKELNERWRS

-2068 EERSNMLG
+2068 EERSQLLG

-2105 NYGHDLASVQ
+2105 SYGHDLASVQ

-2127 LAALGDKVNSLGETA
+2127 LAALGDKVNSLGEMA

-2149 PEAVDDIQEKC
+2149 PESAEDIQEKC
-2160 TELNTAWSSL
+2160 TELNQAWNSL
-2170 VGRADQRKDKLGN
+2170 GKRADKRKEKLGD

-2204 RGLVSSEE
+2204 RGLVSSDE

-2251 LVRGHYA
+2251 LARGHYA
-2258 SPEIQQKLEALDRE
+2258 SPEIKEKLDILDQE
-2272 RADLEKAWV
+2272 RASLEKAWV

-2312 FLASDDKG
+2312 FLNSEDKG

-2354 DQLIGADHYAKPE
+2354 DQLITADHYAKGD
-2367 IFNRR
+2367 IASRR
-2372 NEVLDRWRRL
+2372 NQVLDRWRRL

-2419 ATDESYKDPTN
+2419 ASDESYKDPTN
-2430 IQSKHQKHQAFEA
+2430 IQLSKLLSKHQKHQAFEA
-2443 ELHANADRIRGVIDT
+2443 ELHANADRIRGVIDM
-2458 GNALIQRGACAG
+2458 GNSLIDRGACAG
-2470 SEDAVKARLNA
+2470 SEDAVKVRLAA
-2481 LDEQWQFLVNKSA
+2481 LADQWQFLVHKSA

-2499 LKEANKQQNFNTG
+2499 LKEANRQQNFNTG

-2566 ADSLMASNAFD
+2566 ADSLMTSSAFD
-2577 TSQVKEKRDAV
+2577 TSQVKDKRDAI
-2588 NGRFAKIKSMATGRR
+2588 NDRFQRIKSMASGRR
-2603 AKLNESHRLHQFFRD
+2603 SRLNESHRLHQFFRD

-2632 VSSEDYGR
+2632 VGSDDYGR

-2649 KKHKRLEAELG
+2649 KKHKRLEAELA
-2660 AHEPAIQSVLDTGKK
+2660 AHESAIQGVLDTGKK
-2675 LSDDNTIGQEEIQQR
+2675 LSDDNTIGKDEIQQR
-2690 LAQFVDHW
+2690 LAQFVEHW
-2698 KELKDLSGARGQRL
+2698 KELKQQASARGQRL

-2732 NEKLNLVGSE
+2732 NEKMTLVASE
-2742 DYGDTLAAVQ
+2742 DYGDTLAAIQ

-2765 TVHRDRVNDVCTNG
+2765 TVHKDRVHDVCTNG
-2779 EELIKKNNHHVD
+2779 EDLIQKNNHHVD
-2791 NISAKMSALRGKVS
+2791 NITAKMQGLRGKVS
-2805 ELERAAAQRK
+2805 ELEKAAAQRK

-2884 LKDQLLAAKHV
+2884 LKDKLLAAKHV
-2895 QSKAIEARH
+2895 QSRAIESRH
-2904 AALIKRWNQLLSN
+2904 ASLMKRWNQLLDN

-2931 FRKVE
+2931 YRKVE

-2964 RCNSLEEIR
+2964 RCNSLEEIK
-2973 ALREAHEAFRSSLSS
+2973 ALREAHDAFRNSLSS
-2988 AQADFNQ
+2988 AQTDFNQ
-2995 LAELDQQIKS
+2995 LAELDRQIKG
-3005 YQVVSNPYT
+3005 YRVASNPYT

-3064 QWLQETR
+3064 QWIQETR

-3176 MFKHFDKEKSGRLNH
+3176 MFKHFDKDKSGRLNH

-3210 GEPDPEFEAI
+3210 GEPDPEFENI
-3220 LDTVDPNRDG
+3220 LDIVDPNRDG
-3230 NVSLQEY
+3230 HVSLQEY

-3255 ESAFRALSTENKPYV
+3255 ESAFRALSTEQKAYV

-3276 QNLTKEQADY
+3276 QNLTREQADY
-3286 CLSHMKPYLDSKGR
+3286 CISHMKPYMDSKGR
-3300 ELPSAFDFVEFTR
+3300 ELPSAYDYVEFTR

>member
-1 MCYHQRKAMRTRSS
+1 M
-15 SPPIHVHVND
+15 D
-25 ATPVHVHVKSQRT
+25 AT
-38 SPART
+38 
-43 PQGKTKVDR
+43 G
-52 GNLRPTAR
+52 
-60 VKTRVPWIPPGK
+60 I
-72 ASIRDASY
+72 
-80 KWEGPTHCL
+80 
-89 EITPPLPEPGPEHSQ
+89 
-104 SALHLADLTSEEE
+104 
-117 EGLHGRISQYER
+117 
-129 KIERLLTEVSTLKNE
+129 
-144 VELRKQEQLLERQSE
+144 
-159 QLSVS
+159 
-164 QRVIV
+164 
-169 EQEEEL
+169 
-175 AEVTKELE
+175 
-183 ETERENSRLR
+183 
-193 QSMEKMLVEMDH
+193 
-205 NRQDGDSVQQDKD
+205 
-218 ALHRK
+218 
-223 LMEAE
+223 
-228 LDGTAAAKQ
+228 
-237 VSALRE
+237 
-243 SVSKLCGAVG
+243 
-253 TRLSGSESA
+253 
-262 VLARQKE
+262 
-269 LLLQK
+269 
-274 LETFEA
+274 
-280 TNRTLRHLLRE
+280 
-291 QQGSQ
+291 
-296 MESLR
+296 
-301 VSEQRDALL
+301 
-310 KRLADTEAENA
+310 
-321 HLVVKLQE
+321 
-329 KDREVNELS
+329 
-338 KLLDTEKDNTR
+338 
-349 STTELS
+349 
-355 KSLESTRA
+355 
-363 HLQGQLRSK
+363 
-372 EAENNRL
+372 
-379 TLQIKNLE
+379 
-387 RAANQQ
+387 
-393 KVEMEHLTEQLARLK
+393 
-408 QQSSADREVLKRATR
+408 
-423 AQKQRAERSE
+423 
-433 DTAGQLSVQLLDMEK
+433 
-448 QVVNALS
+448 
-455 AAETWQSRHAQ
+455 
-466 EAKEKSKLEIELSL
+466 
-480 LNSRIAELTEQL
+480 
-492 QGAGDKGRAEREALL
+492 
-507 DHLHELTKEST
+507 
-518 AAKLENQSLKATAS
+518 
-532 AVEEKLALSQSE
+532 
-544 LLQVK
+544 
-549 ASIQQYESLLDS
+549 
-561 YKIQVGKTRAE
+561 
-572 ADEYRARL
+572 
-580 AEAEQEAQAIR
+580 
-591 GELEQEIEE
+591 
-600 VRRDLLGR
+600 
-608 LAELEPLPEALR
+608 
-620 RSELQLQEAQDRE
+620 
-633 RNQERRSME
+633 
-642 LSTTL
+642 
-647 TDLRMKVETQ
+647 
-657 GSQVEL
+657 
-663 LRQKNKVLLEENRQL
+663 
-678 QQRVESL
+678 
-685 ERKLEEAGS
+685 
-694 QNSDLQAVIAKRE
+694 
-707 DTIHSNQL
+707 
-715 RLEEKTRECSLLS
+715 
-728 RKLEEAL
+728 
-735 GDARQQ
+735 
-741 ISETRGLAATKERS
+741 
-755 TQSKILELET
+755 
-765 QLSRTNSEINQLRR
+765 
-779 SKEEV
+779 
-784 ERRYQSRLQDV
+784 
-795 KDRLEQSDSTN
+795 
-806 RSLQNYV
+806 
-813 QFLKA
+813 
-818 SYANVFGDLALGS
+818 
-831 SLPAENCVTFG
+831 
-842 WKKKETAIPES
+842 
-853 RLAASFVVDPLGQP
+853 
-867 PLSKLFRKQTEKM
+867 
-880 DTTGVKVLETAED
+880 KVLETADD
-893 IQERRQ
+893 IQDRRQ

-905 RRFKELSMMRRTK
+905 RRFKELSALRRQK

-924 FQFFRRDADEL
+924 FQFFRRDAEEL

-954 SNLQGKLQKH
+954 TNLQGKLQKH

-985 NLMISEGHFSSETIR
+985 NQMITESHFSSETIR

-1010 DLLLQKTKEKGM
+1010 ELLLQRTQEKGV

-1041 DWISDKEAIATSE
+1041 DWISDKEAIVTSE

-1059 LEHVELLQKKF
+1059 LEHVEVLQKKF

-1080 EERVNEVNQLAAKLI
+1080 EERVNDVNQLAAKLV
-1095 QEAHPE
+1095 QETHPE
-1101 AELIVRKQDE
+1101 AELITRKQDE

-1190 NTLGGDAERLQQTH
+1190 NTLGTEAERLQQTH
-1204 PQNASQIHLKK
+1204 PQNASQIHLKR

-1230 ERHSRLNDSYRLQRF
+1230 ERHARLNDSYRLQRF

-1283 EHKGEIDAHEDSFRA
+1283 EHKGEIDAHEDSFKS

-1316 VKEKLGILAEE
+1316 VKEKLGTLSDER
-1327 KESLLELW
+1327 ESLLELW
-1335 EVRRQQYEQCMDLQ
+1335 ELRRQQYEQCMDLQ

-1425 RRDALLNRRNA
+1425 RRDALLSRRNA

-1506 IDALQKSGQELLDGK
+1506 VDALHKSGQELIDAN
-1521 HYASTEVAGRMEEVS
+1521 HYASGEVS
-1536 SQWKKLLEATELK
+1536 ARMGEVSALWKKLLEATELK

-1582 DDYGKDLTSVQNL
+1582 DDYGKDLTGVQNL

-1619 ARQFQDAGHF
+1619 ARQFQEAGHF
-1629 DADNIRKKQEALV
+1629 DADNIRRKQEALV
-1642 VRYDALREPM
+1642 ARYEALKEPM
-1652 AARKQKLS
+1652 AARKQKLA

-1710 EITGHEPRIKA
+1710 EIAGHEPRIKA
-1721 VTQKGEAMVEEG
+1721 VSQKGQAMVEEG
-1733 HFAGEDVKVKLT
+1733 HFAGDDVKIKLS
-1745 ELHGRWDTLKAKAS
+1745 ELSSRWEALKGKAS

-1780 AESWMREK
+1780 AESWMHEK

-1822 SSIQGLKEQAQSCR
+1822 STIESLKEQAQSCR

-1913 LLDEHG
+1913 LLEEQG
-1919 SIALRQDQIEN
+1919 SIVLRQEQIEN
-1930 QYGTLLELGEK
+1930 QYGALLELGEK

-1960 ELQQWINEKESALTN
+1960 ELQQWITEKEGALTN
-1975 EEVGSDLEQVEVLQK
+1975 EELGSDLEQVEVLQK

-2003 SRLRDINKVA
+2003 SRLREINKVA

-2020 LMAEEAPMVQAQQ
+2020 LMAEEAPALQAQVSG
-2033 QELLG
+2033 E
-2038 AAPGKDE
+2038 KICI
-2045 ADSKTA
+2045 
-2051 SPWKELNNRWRS
+2051 ELNERWKS
-2063 LQQLA
+2063 LQKLS
-2068 EERSNMLG
+2068 EERSNLLG

-2160 TELNTAWSSL
+2160 TELNAAWSSL
-2170 VGRADQRKDKLGN
+2170 VGRADQRKSKLGS

-2204 RGLVSSEE
+2204 RGLVSSDE

-2251 LVRGHYA
+2251 LARSHYA
-2258 SPEIQQKLEALDRE
+2258 SPEIQEKLEALDRE

-2312 FLASDDKG
+2312 FLATDEKG

-2354 DQLIGADHYAKPE
+2354 DQLIAADHYAKPE
-2367 IFNRR
+2367 ISARR

-2443 ELHANADRIRGVIDT
+2443 ELHANADRIRGVIEM
-2458 GNALIQRGACAG
+2458 GNSLIHRGACAG
-2470 SEDAVKARLNA
+2470 SEDAVKVRLSA
-2481 LDEQWQFLVNKSA
+2481 LDDQWQFLVNKSA

-2577 TSQVKEKRDAV
+2577 TSQVKDKRDAV
-2588 NGRFAKIKSMATGRR
+2588 NGRFGKIKSMAAGRR

-2649 KKHKRLEAELG
+2649 KKHKRLEAELA
-2660 AHEPAIQSVLDTGKK
+2660 AHEPAIQVRTGAQSFGYIPSCLCPKP
-2675 LSDDNTIGQEEIQQR
+2675 
-2690 LAQFVDHW
+2690 LAQGLCGIISLTLFLSSVCAGNWEEVAGPVCGALEGAERPGCCSVSCLDIIGNSRSFCEHW
-2698 KELKDLSGARGQRL
+2698 LCGSSLRNLQLKSNPLGQRL
-2712 EESLEYQQF
+2712 EESLE
-2721 VANVEEEEAWI
+2721 
-2732 NEKLNLVGSE
+2732 
-2742 DYGDTLAAVQ
+2742 
-2752 GLLKKHEAFETDF
+2752 LKK
-2765 TVHRDRVNDVCTNG
+2765 RIL
-2779 EELIKKNNHHVD
+2779 ELSVYP
-2791 NISAKMSALRGKVS
+2791 
-2805 ELERAAAQRK
+2805 
-2815 AKLDE
+2815 
-2820 NSAFLQF
+2820 
-2827 NWKADVVESWIGEK
+2827 GEK

-2884 LKDQLLAAKHV
+2884 LKDQLLAAEHV
-2895 QSKAIEARH
+2895 QSRAIEARH
-2904 AALIKRWNQLLSN
+2904 AALMKRWNQLLSN
-2917 SAARKKKL
+2917 SADRKKKL
-2925 LEAQEH
+2925 LEAQKH

-2988 AQADFNQ
+2988 AEADFNQ
-2995 LAELDQQIKS
+2995 LAELDRQIKS

-3064 QWLQETR
+3064 QWLQET
-3071 TYLLDGSC
+3071 S
-3079 MVEESGT
+3079 VT
-3086 LESQLEATK
+3086 LCPQ

-3176 MFKHFDKEKSGRLNH
+3176 MFKHFDKDKSGRLNH

-3230 NVSLQEY
+3230 HVSLQEY

-3255 ESAFRALSTENKPYV
+3255 ESAFRALSAENKPYV

-3286 CLSHMKPYLDSKGR
+3286 CISHMKPYMDSKGR

>member
-1 MCYHQRKAMRTRSS
+1 
-15 SPPIHVHVND
+15 
-25 ATPVHVHVKSQRT
+25 
-38 SPART
+38 
-43 PQGKTKVDR
+43 
-52 GNLRPTAR
+52 
-60 VKTRVPWIPPGK
+60 
-72 ASIRDASY
+72 
-80 KWEGPTHCL
+80 
-89 EITPPLPEPGPEHSQ
+89 
-104 SALHLADLTSEEE
+104 
-117 EGLHGRISQYER
+117 
-129 KIERLLTEVSTLKNE
+129 
-144 VELRKQEQLLERQSE
+144 
-159 QLSVS
+159 
-164 QRVIV
+164 
-169 EQEEEL
+169 
-175 AEVTKELE
+175 
-183 ETERENSRLR
+183 
-193 QSMEKMLVEMDH
+193 
-205 NRQDGDSVQQDKD
+205 
-218 ALHRK
+218 
-223 LMEAE
+223 
-228 LDGTAAAKQ
+228 
-237 VSALRE
+237 
-243 SVSKLCGAVG
+243 
-253 TRLSGSESA
+253 
-262 VLARQKE
+262 
-269 LLLQK
+269 
-274 LETFEA
+274 
-280 TNRTLRHLLRE
+280 
-291 QQGSQ
+291 
-296 MESLR
+296 
-301 VSEQRDALL
+301 
-310 KRLADTEAENA
+310 
-321 HLVVKLQE
+321 
-329 KDREVNELS
+329 
-338 KLLDTEKDNTR
+338 
-349 STTELS
+349 
-355 KSLESTRA
+355 
-363 HLQGQLRSK
+363 
-372 EAENNRL
+372 
-379 TLQIKNLE
+379 
-387 RAANQQ
+387 
-393 KVEMEHLTEQLARLK
+393 
-408 QQSSADREVLKRATR
+408 
-423 AQKQRAERSE
+423 
-433 DTAGQLSVQLLDMEK
+433 
-448 QVVNALS
+448 
-455 AAETWQSRHAQ
+455 
-466 EAKEKSKLEIELSL
+466 
-480 LNSRIAELTEQL
+480 
-492 QGAGDKGRAEREALL
+492 
-507 DHLHELTKEST
+507 
-518 AAKLENQSLKATAS
+518 
-532 AVEEKLALSQSE
+532 
-544 LLQVK
+544 
-549 ASIQQYESLLDS
+549 
-561 YKIQVGKTRAE
+561 
-572 ADEYRARL
+572 
-580 AEAEQEAQAIR
+580 
-591 GELEQEIEE
+591 
-600 VRRDLLGR
+600 
-608 LAELEPLPEALR
+608 
-620 RSELQLQEAQDRE
+620 
-633 RNQERRSME
+633 
-642 LSTTL
+642 
-647 TDLRMKVETQ
+647 
-657 GSQVEL
+657 
-663 LRQKNKVLLEENRQL
+663 
-678 QQRVESL
+678 
-685 ERKLEEAGS
+685 
-694 QNSDLQAVIAKRE
+694 
-707 DTIHSNQL
+707 
-715 RLEEKTRECSLLS
+715 
-728 RKLEEAL
+728 
-735 GDARQQ
+735 
-741 ISETRGLAATKERS
+741 
-755 TQSKILELET
+755 
-765 QLSRTNSEINQLRR
+765 
-779 SKEEV
+779 
-784 ERRYQSRLQDV
+784 
-795 KDRLEQSDSTN
+795 
-806 RSLQNYV
+806 
-813 QFLKA
+813 
-818 SYANVFGDLALGS
+818 
-831 SLPAENCVTFG
+831 
-842 WKKKETAIPES
+842 
-853 RLAASFVVDPLGQP
+853 
-867 PLSKLFRKQTEKM
+867 M
-880 DTTGVKVLETAED
+880 DTGGVKVLESAED

-905 RRFKELSMMRRTK
+905 RRFKELSTVRRQK

-941 KLQIASDENYKDP
+941 KLQIASDESYKDP
-954 SNLQGKLQKH
+954 TNLQGKLQKH

-977 IIKLDETG
+977 IVKLDETG
-985 NLMISEGHFSSETIR
+985 NQMITEGHFAAETIR

-1010 DLLLQKTKEKGM
+1010 DMLLQKMKEKGVC
-1022 RLLQAQKL
+1022 LLQAQKL

-1041 DWISDKEAIATSE
+1041 DWISDKEAIVTSE

-1059 LEHVELLQKKF
+1059 LEHVEVLQKKF
-1070 EEFQTDLAAH
+1070 EEFLADLAAH
-1080 EERVNEVNQLAAKLI
+1080 EERVNEVNQQAGRLV
-1095 QEAHPE
+1095 QESHPE
-1101 AELIVRKQDE
+1101 AELISKKQAE

-1117 RLKGLAQQ
+1117 RLKGLSQQ
-1125 RQGKLFGAAEVQRFN
+1125 RQGKLFGSAEVQRFN

-1183 AALEDKV
+1183 AALGDKV
-1190 NTLGGDAERLQQTH
+1190 NTLGVEAERLQKTH
-1204 PQNASQIHLKK
+1204 PHNATQIQLKR
-1215 DELITNWEQIRTLAA
+1215 DELITNWEQIRALAA
-1230 ERHSRLNDSYRLQRF
+1230 ERHTHLNDSYRLQRF
-1245 TADFRDLTS
+1245 IADFRDLTS

-1283 EHKGEIDAHEDSFRA
+1283 EHKGEIDAHEDGFKA

-1305 LLNTGHYASEE
+1305 LLNMGHYASEE
-1316 VKEKLGILAEE
+1316 VKEKLGVLAAE
-1327 KESLLELW
+1327 KQSLLELW
-1335 EVRRQQYEQCMDLQ
+1335 ELRRQQYEQCMDLQ

-1413 QNNHYAKEDVAT
+1413 QNNHYAKEDVAL
-1425 RRDALLNRRNA
+1425 RRDALLSRRNA
-1436 LHERAQSRRAALEDS
+1436 LHQRAQARRAALDDS

-1506 IDALQKSGQELLDGK
+1506 IDALQKSGQELIDRK
-1521 HYASTEVAGRMEEVS
+1521 HYAKDEVSARMEEVGT
-1536 SQWKKLLEATELK
+1536 QWKKLLEATELK

-1595 QKKHALLEADVAAH
+1595 QKKHALLEADVTAH

-1619 ARQFQDAGHF
+1619 ARQFQEAGHF

-1642 VRYDALREPM
+1642 SRYESLKEPM

-1666 QLFRDVEDEET
+1666 QLFRDIEDEET
-1677 WIREKEPIAAST
+1677 WIREKEPITAST

-1710 EITGHEPRIKA
+1710 EIAGHEPRIKA
-1721 VTQKGEAMVEEG
+1721 VTQKGQAMVEEG
-1733 HFAGEDVKVKLT
+1733 HFAGEEVKVKLQD
-1745 ELHGRWDTLKAKAS
+1745 LSGRWDTLKKKAS

-1822 SSIQGLKEQAQSCR
+1822 SSIQALKEQAQACR

-1899 VKKLDPTQSSSREN
+1899 VKKLDPAQSSSREN
-1913 LLDEHG
+1913 LLDEQG
-1919 SIALRQDQIEN
+1919 SISARQDQIDRQSQVKEVYSVSVRMT
-1930 QYGTLLELGEK
+1930 QVEELYGNLLEMGEK
-1941 RKDMLEKSCKK
+1941 RKNILENSCKK

-1960 ELQQWINEKESALTN
+1960 ELQQWINEKEGALTS

-2003 SRLRDINKVA
+2003 SRLKDINKVA
-2013 SELESEG
+2013 TELESVG
-2020 LMAEEAPMVQAQQ
+2020 LMAEEAQQ
-2033 QELLG
+2033 QQMLG
-2038 AAPGKDE
+2038 SAPGSGKDE
-2045 ADSKTA
+2045 ADSKNT
-2051 SPWKELNNRWRS
+2051 SPWKSIRLAVQTTANFNSIKDLNDRWKS

-2068 EERSNMLG
+2068 EERSNLLG

-2127 LAALGDKVNSLGETA
+2127 LAALGDKVKSLGETA
-2142 ERLIQSH
+2142 DRLTQSH
-2149 PEAVDDIQEKC
+2149 PEAEEDIKVKRS
-2160 TELNTAWSSL
+2160 ELNTAWTSL
-2170 VGRADQRKDKLGN
+2170 VGRADQRKEKLGN
-2183 SHDLQRFLSDFRDL
+2183 SHDLQRFLTDFRDL
-2197 MSWINGI
+2197 MSWVKGI

-2244 EQFGQQL
+2244 EQFGQEL
-2251 LVRGHYA
+2251 LSRGHYA
-2258 SPEIQQKLEALDRE
+2258 SPEIQQKLQELDRE

-2281 QRRMMLDQCLE
+2281 QRRMILDQCLE

-2299 CEQAENWM
+2299 CEQAETWM

-2354 DQLIGADHYAKPE
+2354 DQLIGADHYAKSE
-2367 IFNRR
+2367 IAARR

-2430 IQSKHQKHQAFEA
+2430 IQLSKLLSKHQKHQAFEA

-2470 SEDAVKARLNA
+2470 SEDAVKARLRA
-2481 LDEQWQFLVNKSA
+2481 LDEQWQFLVQKSA

-2554 AHEDRLKDLNGQ
+2554 AHEERLKDLNSQ
-2566 ADSLMASNAFD
+2566 ADSLMSSDAFD
-2577 TSQVKEKRDAV
+2577 TTLVKDKRNAV
-2588 NGRFAKIKSMATGRR
+2588 NARFAKIQNMASSRR

-2660 AHEPAIQSVLDTGKK
+2660 THEPAIQSVLDTGRK

-2690 LAQFVDHW
+2690 LAQFVEHW
-2698 KELKDLSGARGQRL
+2698 KELKDLAAARGKRL
-2712 EESLEYQQF
+2712 EESLEFQQF

-2765 TVHRDRVNDVCTNG
+2765 TVHRDRVSDVCANG
-2779 EELIKKNNHHVD
+2779 EELIKKKNHHAD
-2791 NISAKMSALRGKVS
+2791 NISARMKALKGKVT
-2805 ELERAAAQRK
+2805 ELQKAAAQRK

-2895 QSKAIEARH
+2895 QSRAIEDRH
-2904 AALIKRWNQLLSN
+2904 AALMKRWNQLLSN

-2973 ALREAHEAFRSSLSS
+2973 ALRDAHEAFRSSLSS
-2988 AQADFNQ
+2988 AEADYNQ
-2995 LAELDQQIKS
+2995 LAELDRQIRS

-3071 TYLLDGSC
+3071 TYLLDGIAYRRVIHVYQYEVGDDLSGRSC

-3176 MFKHFDKEKSGRLNH
+3176 MFKHFDKEKTGRLNH

-3210 GEPDPEFEAI
+3210 GESDLEFESI

-3230 NVSLQEY
+3230 QVSLQEY

-3255 ESAFRALSTENKPYV
+3255 ESAFRALSAENKPYV

-3286 CLSHMKPYLDSKGR
+3286 CISHMKPYLDSKGR
-3300 ELPSAFDFVEFTR
+3300 EMPSAFDFVEFTR

>member
-1 MCYHQRKAMRTRSS
+1 
-15 SPPIHVHVND
+15 
-25 ATPVHVHVKSQRT
+25 
-38 SPART
+38 
-43 PQGKTKVDR
+43 
-52 GNLRPTAR
+52 
-60 VKTRVPWIPPGK
+60 
-72 ASIRDASY
+72 
-80 KWEGPTHCL
+80 
-89 EITPPLPEPGPEHSQ
+89 
-104 SALHLADLTSEEE
+104 
-117 EGLHGRISQYER
+117 
-129 KIERLLTEVSTLKNE
+129 
-144 VELRKQEQLLERQSE
+144 
-159 QLSVS
+159 
-164 QRVIV
+164 
-169 EQEEEL
+169 
-175 AEVTKELE
+175 
-183 ETERENSRLR
+183 
-193 QSMEKMLVEMDH
+193 MDP
-205 NRQDGDSVQQDKD
+205 S
-218 ALHRK
+218 
-223 LMEAE
+223 
-228 LDGTAAAKQ
+228 
-237 VSALRE
+237 
-243 SVSKLCGAVG
+243 
-253 TRLSGSESA
+253 
-262 VLARQKE
+262 
-269 LLLQK
+269 
-274 LETFEA
+274 
-280 TNRTLRHLLRE
+280 
-291 QQGSQ
+291 
-296 MESLR
+296 
-301 VSEQRDALL
+301 
-310 KRLADTEAENA
+310 
-321 HLVVKLQE
+321 
-329 KDREVNELS
+329 
-338 KLLDTEKDNTR
+338 
-349 STTELS
+349 
-355 KSLESTRA
+355 
-363 HLQGQLRSK
+363 
-372 EAENNRL
+372 
-379 TLQIKNLE
+379 
-387 RAANQQ
+387 
-393 KVEMEHLTEQLARLK
+393 
-408 QQSSADREVLKRATR
+408 
-423 AQKQRAERSE
+423 
-433 DTAGQLSVQLLDMEK
+433 
-448 QVVNALS
+448 
-455 AAETWQSRHAQ
+455 
-466 EAKEKSKLEIELSL
+466 
-480 LNSRIAELTEQL
+480 
-492 QGAGDKGRAEREALL
+492 
-507 DHLHELTKEST
+507 
-518 AAKLENQSLKATAS
+518 
-532 AVEEKLALSQSE
+532 
-544 LLQVK
+544 
-549 ASIQQYESLLDS
+549 
-561 YKIQVGKTRAE
+561 
-572 ADEYRARL
+572 
-580 AEAEQEAQAIR
+580 
-591 GELEQEIEE
+591 
-600 VRRDLLGR
+600 
-608 LAELEPLPEALR
+608 
-620 RSELQLQEAQDRE
+620 
-633 RNQERRSME
+633 
-642 LSTTL
+642 
-647 TDLRMKVETQ
+647 
-657 GSQVEL
+657 
-663 LRQKNKVLLEENRQL
+663 
-678 QQRVESL
+678 
-685 ERKLEEAGS
+685 
-694 QNSDLQAVIAKRE
+694 
-707 DTIHSNQL
+707 
-715 RLEEKTRECSLLS
+715 
-728 RKLEEAL
+728 
-735 GDARQQ
+735 
-741 ISETRGLAATKERS
+741 
-755 TQSKILELET
+755 
-765 QLSRTNSEINQLRR
+765 
-779 SKEEV
+779 
-784 ERRYQSRLQDV
+784 
-795 KDRLEQSDSTN
+795 
-806 RSLQNYV
+806 
-813 QFLKA
+813 
-818 SYANVFGDLALGS
+818 
-831 SLPAENCVTFG
+831 
-842 WKKKETAIPES
+842 
-853 RLAASFVVDPLGQP
+853 
-867 PLSKLFRKQTEKM
+867 
-880 DTTGVKVLETAED
+880 GVKVLETAED

-905 RRFKELSMMRRTK
+905 HRFKELSTLRRQK

-924 FQFFRRDADEL
+924 FQFFQRDAEEL

-954 SNLQGKLQKH
+954 TNLQGKLQKH
-964 QAFEAEVQANAGA
+964 QAFEAEVQANSGA
-977 IIKLDETG
+977 IVKLDETG
-985 NLMISEGHFSSETIR
+985 NLMISEGHFASETIR
-1000 TRLEELHRLW
+1000 TRLMELHRQW
-1010 DLLLQKTKEKGM
+1010 ELLLEKMREKGIK
-1022 RLLQAQKL
+1022 LLQAQKL
-1030 VQYLRECEDAL
+1030 VQFLRECEDVM
-1041 DWISDKEAIATSE
+1041 DWINDKEAIVTSE

-1059 LEHVELLQKKF
+1059 LEHVEVLQKKF
-1070 EEFQTDLAAH
+1070 EEFQTDMAAH
-1080 EERVNEVNQLAAKLI
+1080 EERVNEVNQFAAKLI
-1095 QEAHPE
+1095 QEQHPE
-1101 AELIVRKQDE
+1101 EELIKTKQDE

-1117 RLKGLAQQ
+1117 RLKGLALQ

-1190 NTLGGDAERLQQTH
+1190 KALCAEADRLQQSH
-1204 PQNASQIHLKK
+1204 PLSATQIQVKRE
-1215 DELITNWEQIRTLAA
+1215 ELITNWEQIRTLAA
-1230 ERHSRLNDSYRLQRF
+1230 ERHARLNDSYRLQRF
-1245 TADFRDLTS
+1245 LADFRDLTS

-1283 EHKGEIDAHEDSFRA
+1283 EHKGEIDAHEDSFKSA
-1298 TDEAGQA
+1298 DESGQA
-1305 LLNTGHYASEE
+1305 LLAAGHYASDE
-1316 VKEKLGILAEE
+1316 VREKLTILSEE
-1327 KESLLELW
+1327 RAALLELW
-1335 EVRRQQYEQCMDLQ
+1335 ELRRQQYEQCMDLQ

-1413 QNNHYAKEDVAT
+1413 QNNHYAMEDVAT
-1425 RRDALLNRRNA
+1425 RRDALLSRRNA
-1436 LHERAQSRRAALEDS
+1436 LHERAMYRRAQLADS

-1463 LKSWINEKMKT
+1463 LKSWVNEKMKT

-1506 IDALQKSGQELLDGK
+1506 IDALEKAGQKLIDVN
-1521 HYASTEVAGRMEEVS
+1521 HYAKDEVAARMNEVIS
-1536 SQWKKLLEATELK
+1536 LWKKLLEATELK

-1582 DDYGKDLTSVQNL
+1582 DDYGKDLTNVQNL

-1629 DADNIRKKQEALV
+1629 DAENIKKKQEALV
-1642 VRYDALREPM
+1642 ARYEALKEPM
-1652 AARKQKLS
+1652 IARKQKLA

-1710 EITGHEPRIKA
+1710 EIAGHEPRIKA
-1721 VTQKGEAMVEEG
+1721 VTQKGNAMVDEG
-1733 HFAGEDVKVKLT
+1733 HFAAEDVKAKLH
-1745 ELHGRWDTLKAKAS
+1745 ELNQKWESLKSKAS

-1822 SSIQGLKEQAQSCR
+1822 SSIQALREQAQSCR
-1836 QQVAPT
+1836 QQVAPM

-1899 VKKLDPTQSSSREN
+1899 VKKLDPAQSASREN
-1913 LLDEHG
+1913 LLEEQG
-1919 SIALRQDQIEN
+1919 SIALRQEQIDN
-1930 QYGTLLELGEK
+1930 QTRVTKEAGSVSLRMKQVEELYHSLLELGEK
-1941 RKDMLEKSCKK
+1941 RKGMLEKSCKK

-1960 ELQQWINEKESALTN
+1960 ELQQWINEKEAALTS
-1975 EEVGSDLEQVEVLQK
+1975 EEVGADLEQVEVLQK

-2003 SRLRDINKVA
+2003 SRLKDINKVA
-2013 SELESEG
+2013 EDLESEG
-2020 LMAEEAPMVQAQQ
+2020 LMAEEVQAVQQ
-2033 QELLG
+2033 QEVYG
-2038 AAPGKDE
+2038 AMPRDE
-2045 ADSKTA
+2045 TDSKTA
-2051 SPWKELNNRWRS
+2051 SPWKSARLMVHTVATFNSIKELNERWRS

-2068 EERSNMLG
+2068 EERSQILG

-2149 PEAVDDIQEKC
+2149 PESAEDLQEKC
-2160 TELNTAWSSL
+2160 TELNQAWSSL
-2170 VGRADQRKDKLGN
+2170 GKRADQRKAKLGD

-2204 RGLVSSEE
+2204 RGLVSSDE

-2231 TEIDARAGTFQAF
+2231 TEIDARAGTSQAF

-2251 LVRGHYA
+2251 LAHGHYA
-2258 SPEIQQKLEALDRE
+2258 SPEIKEKLHILDQE

-2292 LQLFNRD
+2292 LQLFHRD
-2299 CEQAENWM
+2299 CEQAESWM

-2312 FLASDDKG
+2312 FLSTEDKG

-2354 DQLIGADHYAKPE
+2354 DQLIAGGHYAKGD
-2367 IFNRR
+2367 ISSRR

-2419 ATDESYKDPTN
+2419 ASDESYKDPTN
-2430 IQSKHQKHQAFEA
+2430 IQLSKLLSKHQKHQAFEA
-2443 ELHANADRIRGVIDT
+2443 ELHANADRIRGVIDM
-2458 GNALIQRGACAG
+2458 GNSLIDRGACAG
-2470 SEDAVKARLNA
+2470 SEDAVKARLAA
-2481 LDEQWQFLVNKSA
+2481 LADQWQFLVQKSA

-2554 AHEDRLKDLNGQ
+2554 AHEDRLKDLNSQ
-2566 ADSLMASNAFD
+2566 ADSLMTSSAFD
-2577 TSQVKEKRDAV
+2577 TSQVKDKRDTI
-2588 NGRFAKIKSMATGRR
+2588 NGRFQKIKSMAASRR
-2603 AKLNESHRLHQFFRD
+2603 ARLNESHRLHQFFRD
-2618 LDDEESWIKEKKLL
+2618 MDDEESWIKEKKLL

-2649 KKHKRLEAELG
+2649 KKHKRLEAELA
-2660 AHEPAIQSVLDTGKK
+2660 AHEPAIQGVLDTGKK
-2675 LSDDNTIGQEEIQQR
+2675 LSDDNTIGKEEIEQR
-2690 LAQFVDHW
+2690 LAQFVEHW
-2698 KELKDLSGARGQRL
+2698 KELKRLAAARGQRL

-2732 NEKLNLVGSE
+2732 NEKMTLVASE
-2742 DYGDTLAAVQ
+2742 DYGDTLAAIQ

-2765 TVHRDRVNDVCTNG
+2765 TVHKDRVNDVCTNG
-2779 EELIKKNNHHVD
+2779 QDLIKKNNHHEE
-2791 NISAKMSALRGKVS
+2791 NISSKMKGLNGKVS
-2805 ELERAAAQRK
+2805 DLEKAAAQRK

-2874 QQEGITNITA
+2874 QQEGIANITA
-2884 LKDQLLAAKHV
+2884 LKDQLLAAKHI

-2904 AALIKRWNQLLSN
+2904 AALMKRWSQLLAN
-2917 SAARKKKL
+2917 SATRKKKL
-2925 LEAQEH
+2925 LEAQSH

-2964 RCNSLEEIR
+2964 RCNSLEEIK
-2973 ALREAHEAFRSSLSS
+2973 ALREAHDAFRSSLSS

-2995 LAELDQQIKS
+2995 LAELDRQIKS
-3005 YQVVSNPYT
+3005 FRVASNPYT

-3064 QWLQETR
+3064 QWIQETR

-3176 MFKHFDKEKSGRLNH
+3176 MFKHFDKDKSGRLNH

-3230 NVSLQEY
+3230 HVSLQEY

-3255 ESAFRALSTENKPYV
+3255 ESAFRALSSEGKPYV

-3276 QNLTKEQADY
+3276 QNLTREQADY
-3286 CLSHMKPYLDSKGR
+3286 CVSHMKPYVDGKGR
-3300 ELPSAFDFVEFTR
+3300 ELPTAFDYVEFTR

>member
-1 MCYHQRKAMRTRSS
+1 DRSA
-15 SPPIHVHVND
+15 P
-25 ATPVHVHVKSQRT
+25 
-38 SPART
+38 
-43 PQGKTKVDR
+43 
-52 GNLRPTAR
+52 
-60 VKTRVPWIPPGK
+60 
-72 ASIRDASY
+72 
-80 KWEGPTHCL
+80 
-89 EITPPLPEPGPEHSQ
+89 HS
-104 SALHLADLTSEEE
+104 
-117 EGLHGRISQYER
+117 
-129 KIERLLTEVSTLKNE
+129 KKC
-144 VELRKQEQLLERQSE
+144 QLW
-159 QLSVS
+159 
-164 QRVIV
+164 
-169 EQEEEL
+169 
-175 AEVTKELE
+175 
-183 ETERENSRLR
+183 
-193 QSMEKMLVEMDH
+193 
-205 NRQDGDSVQQDKD
+205 
-218 ALHRK
+218 
-223 LMEAE
+223 
-228 LDGTAAAKQ
+228 
-237 VSALRE
+237 
-243 SVSKLCGAVG
+243 KLC
-253 TRLSGSESA
+253 
-262 VLARQKE
+262 
-269 LLLQK
+269 
-274 LETFEA
+274 
-280 TNRTLRHLLRE
+280 
-291 QQGSQ
+291 
-296 MESLR
+296 
-301 VSEQRDALL
+301 
-310 KRLADTEAENA
+310 
-321 HLVVKLQE
+321 
-329 KDREVNELS
+329 
-338 KLLDTEKDNTR
+338 
-349 STTELS
+349 
-355 KSLESTRA
+355 
-363 HLQGQLRSK
+363 
-372 EAENNRL
+372 
-379 TLQIKNLE
+379 
-387 RAANQQ
+387 
-393 KVEMEHLTEQLARLK
+393 
-408 QQSSADREVLKRATR
+408 SS
-423 AQKQRAERSE
+423 
-433 DTAGQLSVQLLDMEK
+433 
-448 QVVNALS
+448 
-455 AAETWQSRHAQ
+455 
-466 EAKEKSKLEIELSL
+466 
-480 LNSRIAELTEQL
+480 
-492 QGAGDKGRAEREALL
+492 
-507 DHLHELTKEST
+507 
-518 AAKLENQSLKATAS
+518 
-532 AVEEKLALSQSE
+532 
-544 LLQVK
+544 
-549 ASIQQYESLLDS
+549 
-561 YKIQVGKTRAE
+561 
-572 ADEYRARL
+572 
-580 AEAEQEAQAIR
+580 
-591 GELEQEIEE
+591 
-600 VRRDLLGR
+600 
-608 LAELEPLPEALR
+608 
-620 RSELQLQEAQDRE
+620 
-633 RNQERRSME
+633 
-642 LSTTL
+642 
-647 TDLRMKVETQ
+647 
-657 GSQVEL
+657 
-663 LRQKNKVLLEENRQL
+663 
-678 QQRVESL
+678 
-685 ERKLEEAGS
+685 
-694 QNSDLQAVIAKRE
+694 
-707 DTIHSNQL
+707 
-715 RLEEKTRECSLLS
+715 
-728 RKLEEAL
+728 
-735 GDARQQ
+735 
-741 ISETRGLAATKERS
+741 
-755 TQSKILELET
+755 
-765 QLSRTNSEINQLRR
+765 
-779 SKEEV
+779 
-784 ERRYQSRLQDV
+784 
-795 KDRLEQSDSTN
+795 
-806 RSLQNYV
+806 
-813 QFLKA
+813 
-818 SYANVFGDLALGS
+818 
-831 SLPAENCVTFG
+831 
-842 WKKKETAIPES
+842 
-853 RLAASFVVDPLGQP
+853 
-867 PLSKLFRKQTEKM
+867 
-880 DTTGVKVLETAED
+880 
-893 IQERRQ
+893 
-899 QVLDRY
+899 
-905 RRFKELSMMRRTK
+905 
-918 LEDSYR
+918 R
-924 FQFFRRDADEL
+924 FQ
-935 EKWIQE
+935 K
-941 KLQIASDENYKDP
+941 
-954 SNLQGKLQKH
+954 
-964 QAFEAEVQANAGA
+964 
-977 IIKLDETG
+977 
-985 NLMISEGHFSSETIR
+985 

-1010 DLLLQKTKEKGM
+1010 DLLLQKTKEKGL

-1041 DWISDKEAIATSE
+1041 DWISDKEAIVTSE

-1080 EERVNEVNQLAAKLI
+1080 EERVNEVNQAAAKLS

-1101 AELIVRKQDE
+1101 TELIVRKQEE

-1190 NTLGGDAERLQQTH
+1190 NTLGVEAERLQQTH
-1204 PQNASQIHLKK
+1204 PQNASQIHLKR

-1230 ERHSRLNDSYRLQRF
+1230 ERHAHLNDSYRLQRF
-1245 TADFRDLTS
+1245 IADFRDLTS

-1283 EHKGEIDAHEDSFRA
+1283 EHKGEIDAHEDSFKA

-1305 LLNTGHYASEE
+1305 LLSTGHYASEE
-1316 VKEKLGILAEE
+1316 VKEKLGILTEE

-1335 EVRRQQYEQCMDLQ
+1335 ELRRQQYEQCMDLQ

-1425 RRDALLNRRNA
+1425 RRDALLSRRNA

-1506 IDALQKSGQELLDGK
+1506 IDALQKSGQELIDGK
-1521 HYASTEVAGRMEEVS
+1521 HYASAEVSGRMDEVS
-1536 SQWKKLLEATELK
+1536 TQWKKLLEATELK

-1619 ARQFQDAGHF
+1619 ARQFQEAGHF

-1642 VRYDALREPM
+1642 ARYEALKEPM

-1710 EITGHEPRIKA
+1710 EISGHEPRIKA
-1721 VTQKGEAMVEEG
+1721 VTQKGMAMVDEG
-1733 HFAGEDVKVKLT
+1733 HFAAEDVKVKLG
-1745 ELHGRWDTLKAKAS
+1745 ELNNRWDTLKGKAA

-1822 SSIQGLKEQAQSCR
+1822 SSIHSLKEQAQSCR

-1913 LLDEHG
+1913 LLDDQG
-1919 SIALRQDQIEN
+1919 SIALLWISHSVSYR
-1930 QYGTLLELGEK
+1930 YGTLLELGEK

-1960 ELQQWINEKESALTN
+1960 ELQQWIHEKESALTN

-2020 LMAEEAPMVQAQQ
+2020 LMAEEAPVVQAQVCSVRLAVQ
-2033 QELLG
+2033 T
-2038 AAPGKDE
+2038 
-2045 ADSKTA
+2045 TA
-2051 SPWKELNNRWRS
+2051 NFNTIKELNNRWRS

-2170 VGRADQRKDKLGN
+2170 VGRADQRKAKLGN

-2204 RGLVSSEE
+2204 RGLVSSDE

-2244 EQFGQQL
+2244 EQFGQL
-2251 LVRGHYA
+2251 LLARGHYA

-2367 IFNRR
+2367 IFKRR

-2577 TSQVKEKRDAV
+2577 TSQVKDKRDSV
-2588 NGRFAKIKSMATGRR
+2588 NGRFGKIKSMAAGRR

-2660 AHEPAIQSVLDTGKK
+2660 AHEPAIQSVLDTGRK

-2690 LAQFVDHW
+2690 LGQFVEHW
-2698 KELKDLSGARGQRL
+2698 KELKDLAAARGQRL

-2765 TVHRDRVNDVCTNG
+2765 TVHRDRVSDVCANG
-2779 EELIKKNNHHVD
+2779 DELIKKNNHHVD
-2791 NISAKMSALRGKVS
+2791 NITAKMKALRGKVG

-2874 QQEGITNITA
+2874 QQEGITNITT

-2895 QSKAIEARH
+2895 QSRAIEARH
-2904 AALIKRWNQLLSN
+2904 ATLMKRWNQLLSN

-2973 ALREAHEAFRSSLSS
+2973 ALRDAHDAFRSSLSS
-2988 AQADFNQ
+2988 AEADFSQ
-2995 LAELDQQIKS
+2995 LAELDRQIKS

-3071 TYLLDGSC
+3071 TYLLDGIAYRRVIRVYQYEVDDDLSGRSC

-3210 GEPDPEFEAI
+3210 GEPDPEFESI

-3255 ESAFRALSTENKPYV
+3255 ESAFRALSAENKPYV

-3286 CLSHMKPYLDSKGR
+3286 CISHMKPYLDSKGR

>member
-1 MCYHQRKAMRTRSS
+1 
-15 SPPIHVHVND
+15 
-25 ATPVHVHVKSQRT
+25 
-38 SPART
+38 
-43 PQGKTKVDR
+43 
-52 GNLRPTAR
+52 
-60 VKTRVPWIPPGK
+60 
-72 ASIRDASY
+72 
-80 KWEGPTHCL
+80 
-89 EITPPLPEPGPEHSQ
+89 
-104 SALHLADLTSEEE
+104 
-117 EGLHGRISQYER
+117 
-129 KIERLLTEVSTLKNE
+129 
-144 VELRKQEQLLERQSE
+144 
-159 QLSVS
+159 
-164 QRVIV
+164 
-169 EQEEEL
+169 
-175 AEVTKELE
+175 
-183 ETERENSRLR
+183 
-193 QSMEKMLVEMDH
+193 MDP
-205 NRQDGDSVQQDKD
+205 S
-218 ALHRK
+218 
-223 LMEAE
+223 
-228 LDGTAAAKQ
+228 
-237 VSALRE
+237 
-243 SVSKLCGAVG
+243 
-253 TRLSGSESA
+253 
-262 VLARQKE
+262 
-269 LLLQK
+269 
-274 LETFEA
+274 
-280 TNRTLRHLLRE
+280 
-291 QQGSQ
+291 
-296 MESLR
+296 
-301 VSEQRDALL
+301 
-310 KRLADTEAENA
+310 
-321 HLVVKLQE
+321 
-329 KDREVNELS
+329 
-338 KLLDTEKDNTR
+338 
-349 STTELS
+349 
-355 KSLESTRA
+355 
-363 HLQGQLRSK
+363 
-372 EAENNRL
+372 
-379 TLQIKNLE
+379 
-387 RAANQQ
+387 
-393 KVEMEHLTEQLARLK
+393 
-408 QQSSADREVLKRATR
+408 
-423 AQKQRAERSE
+423 
-433 DTAGQLSVQLLDMEK
+433 
-448 QVVNALS
+448 
-455 AAETWQSRHAQ
+455 
-466 EAKEKSKLEIELSL
+466 
-480 LNSRIAELTEQL
+480 
-492 QGAGDKGRAEREALL
+492 
-507 DHLHELTKEST
+507 
-518 AAKLENQSLKATAS
+518 
-532 AVEEKLALSQSE
+532 
-544 LLQVK
+544 
-549 ASIQQYESLLDS
+549 
-561 YKIQVGKTRAE
+561 
-572 ADEYRARL
+572 
-580 AEAEQEAQAIR
+580 
-591 GELEQEIEE
+591 
-600 VRRDLLGR
+600 
-608 LAELEPLPEALR
+608 
-620 RSELQLQEAQDRE
+620 
-633 RNQERRSME
+633 
-642 LSTTL
+642 
-647 TDLRMKVETQ
+647 
-657 GSQVEL
+657 
-663 LRQKNKVLLEENRQL
+663 
-678 QQRVESL
+678 
-685 ERKLEEAGS
+685 
-694 QNSDLQAVIAKRE
+694 
-707 DTIHSNQL
+707 
-715 RLEEKTRECSLLS
+715 
-728 RKLEEAL
+728 
-735 GDARQQ
+735 
-741 ISETRGLAATKERS
+741 
-755 TQSKILELET
+755 
-765 QLSRTNSEINQLRR
+765 
-779 SKEEV
+779 
-784 ERRYQSRLQDV
+784 
-795 KDRLEQSDSTN
+795 
-806 RSLQNYV
+806 
-813 QFLKA
+813 
-818 SYANVFGDLALGS
+818 
-831 SLPAENCVTFG
+831 
-842 WKKKETAIPES
+842 
-853 RLAASFVVDPLGQP
+853 
-867 PLSKLFRKQTEKM
+867 
-880 DTTGVKVLETAED
+880 GVKVLETAED

-905 RRFKELSMMRRTK
+905 HRFKELSTLRRQK

-924 FQFFRRDADEL
+924 FQFFQRDAEEL

-954 SNLQGKLQKH
+954 TNLQGKLQKH
-964 QAFEAEVQANAGA
+964 QAFEAEVQANSGA
-977 IIKLDETG
+977 IVKLDETG
-985 NLMISEGHFSSETIR
+985 NLMISEGHFASETIR
-1000 TRLEELHRLW
+1000 TRLMELHRQW
-1010 DLLLQKTKEKGM
+1010 ELLLEKMREKGVK
-1022 RLLQAQKL
+1022 LLQAQKL
-1030 VQYLRECEDAL
+1030 VQYLRECED
-1041 DWISDKEAIATSE
+1041 EAIVTSE

-1059 LEHVELLQKKF
+1059 LEHVEVLQKKF
-1070 EEFQTDLAAH
+1070 EEFQTDMAAH
-1080 EERVNEVNQLAAKLI
+1080 EERVNEVNQFAAKLI
-1095 QEAHPE
+1095 QEQHPE
-1101 AELIVRKQDE
+1101 EETIKTKQDE

-1117 RLKGLAQQ
+1117 RLKGLALQ

-1147 SWIKEKEQLMAS
+1147 SWIKEKEQRSCLH
-1159 DDFGRDLASVQALLR
+1159 FQVKALC
-1174 KHEGLERDL
+1174 
-1183 AALEDKV
+1183 
-1190 NTLGGDAERLQQTH
+1190 AEADRLQQSH
-1204 PQNASQIHLKK
+1204 PLSAAQIQVKRE
-1215 DELITNWEQIRTLAA
+1215 ELIANWEQIRTLAA
-1230 ERHSRLNDSYRLQRF
+1230 ERHARF
-1245 TADFRDLTS
+1245 NAFLADFRDLTS

-1283 EHKGEIDAHEDSFRA
+1283 EHKGEIDAHEDSFKSA
-1298 TDEAGQA
+1298 DESGQA
-1305 LLNTGHYASEE
+1305 LLAAGHYASDE
-1316 VKEKLGILAEE
+1316 VREKLSILAEE
-1327 KESLLELW
+1327 RAALLELW
-1335 EVRRQQYEQCMDLQ
+1335 ELRRQQYEQCMDLQ

-1413 QNNHYAKEDVAT
+1413 QNNHYAMEDVAT
-1425 RRDALLNRRNA
+1425 RRDALLSRRNA
-1436 LHERAQSRRAALEDS
+1436 LHERAMCRRAQLADS

-1463 LKSWINEKMKT
+1463 LKSWVNEKMKT

-1506 IDALQKSGQELLDGK
+1506 IDALEKAGQKLIDVN
-1521 HYASTEVAGRMEEVS
+1521 HYAKDEVAARMNEVIS
-1536 SQWKKLLEATELK
+1536 LWKKLLEATELK

-1582 DDYGKDLTSVQNL
+1582 DDYGKDLTNVQNL

-1629 DADNIRKKQEALV
+1629 DAENIKKKQEALV
-1642 VRYDALREPM
+1642 ARYEALKEPM
-1652 AARKQKLS
+1652 IARKQKLA

-1710 EITGHEPRIKA
+1710 EIAGHEPRIKA
-1721 VTQKGEAMVEEG
+1721 VTQKGNAMVEEG
-1733 HFAGEDVKVKLT
+1733 HFAAEDVKAKLS
-1745 ELHGRWDTLKAKAS
+1745 ELNQKWESLKSKAS

-1822 SSIQGLKEQAQSCR
+1822 SSIQALRDQAQSCR
-1836 QQVAPT
+1836 QQVAPM

-1899 VKKLDPTQSSSREN
+1899 VKKLDPAQSASREN
-1913 LLDEHG
+1913 LLEEQG
-1919 SIALRQDQIEN
+1919 SIAVRQEQIDH
-1930 QYGTLLELGEK
+1930 QYHSLLELGEK
-1941 RKDMLEKSCKK
+1941 RKGMLEKSCKR

-1960 ELQQWINEKESALTN
+1960 ELQQWINEKEAALTS
-1975 EEVGSDLEQVEVLQK
+1975 EEVGADLEQVEVLQK

-2003 SRLRDINKVA
+2003 SRLKDINKVA
-2013 SELESEG
+2013 EDLESEG
-2020 LMAEEAPMVQAQQ
+2020 LMAEEVQAVQQ
-2033 QELLG
+2033 QPFGPLPLVG
-2038 AAPGKDE
+2038 SLAWVWWKRDAAQL
-2045 ADSKTA
+2045 TA
-2051 SPWKELNNRWRS
+2051 VFLQELNERWRS

-2068 EERSNMLG
+2068 EERSQLLG

-2149 PEAVDDIQEKC
+2149 PESAEDLQEKC
-2160 TELNTAWSSL
+2160 TELDQAWSSL
-2170 VGRADQRKDKLGN
+2170 GKRADQRKAKLGD

-2204 RGLVSSEE
+2204 RGLVSSDE

-2251 LVRGHYA
+2251 LAHGHYA
-2258 SPEIQQKLEALDRE
+2258 SPEVKEKLDILDRE
-2272 RADLEKAWV
+2272 RAGLEKAWA

-2292 LQLFNRD
+2292 LQLFHRD

-2312 FLASDDKG
+2312 FLNTEDKG

-2354 DQLIGADHYAKPE
+2354 DQLIAAGHYAKGD
-2367 IFNRR
+2367 ICSRR

-2419 ATDESYKDPTN
+2419 ASDESYKDPTN

-2458 GNALIQRGACAG
+2458 GNSLIERGACAG
-2470 SEDAVKARLNA
+2470 SEDAVKARLAA
-2481 LDEQWQFLVNKSA
+2481 LADQWQFLVQKSA

-2554 AHEDRLKDLNGQ
+2554 AHEDRLKDLNSQ
-2566 ADSLMASNAFD
+2566 ADSLMTSSAFD
-2577 TSQVKEKRDAV
+2577 TSQVKDKRDTI
-2588 NGRFAKIKSMATGRR
+2588 NGRFQKIKNMAASRR
-2603 AKLNESHRLHQFFRD
+2603 ARLNESHRLHQFFRD
-2618 LDDEESWIKEKKLL
+2618 MDDEESWIKEKKLL

-2649 KKHKRLEAELG
+2649 KKHKRLEAELA
-2660 AHEPAIQSVLDTGKK
+2660 AHEPAIQGVLDTGKK
-2675 LSDDNTIGQEEIQQR
+2675 LSDDNTIGKEEIQQR
-2690 LAQFVDHW
+2690 LAQFVEHW
-2698 KELKDLSGARGQRL
+2698 KELKQLAAARGQRL

-2732 NEKLNLVGSE
+2732 NEKMTLVASE
-2742 DYGDTLAAVQ
+2742 DYGDTLAAIQ

-2765 TVHRDRVNDVCTNG
+2765 TVHKDRVNDVCSNG
-2779 EELIKKNNHHVD
+2779 QDLIKKNNHHEE
-2791 NISAKMSALRGKVS
+2791 NISSKMKGLNGKVS
-2805 ELERAAAQRK
+2805 DLEKAAAQRK
-2815 AKLDE
+2815 AKLEE

-2874 QQEGITNITA
+2874 QQEGIANITA
-2884 LKDQLLAAKHV
+2884 LKDQLLAAKHI

-2904 AALIKRWNQLLSN
+2904 ASLMKRWSQLLAN
-2917 SAARKKKL
+2917 SATRKKKL
-2925 LEAQEH
+2925 LEAQSH

-2973 ALREAHEAFRSSLSS
+2973 ALREAHDAFRSSLSS
-2988 AQADFNQ
+2988 AQADFSQ
-2995 LAELDQQIKS
+2995 LAELDRQIKS
-3005 YQVVSNPYT
+3005 FRVASNPYT

-3064 QWLQETR
+3064 QWIQETR
-3071 TYLLDGSC
+3071 CPLCIAYRRVIRVYQYEVGDDLASQTGSGAC
-3079 MVEESGT
+3079 S
-3086 LESQLEATK
+3086 
-3095 RKHQE
+3095 
-3100 IRAMRSQLK
+3100 MRSQLK

-3176 MFKHFDKEKSGRLNH
+3176 MFKHFDKDKSGRLNH

-3230 NVSLQEY
+3230 HVSLQEY

-3255 ESAFRALSTENKPYV
+3255 ESAFRALSSEGKPYV

-3276 QNLTKEQADY
+3276 QNLTREQADY
-3286 CLSHMKPYLDSKGR
+3286 CVSHMKPYVDGKGR
-3300 ELPSAFDFVEFTR
+3300 ELPTAFDYVEFTR

>member
-1 MCYHQRKAMRTRSS
+1 MDSS
-15 SPPIHVHVND
+15 
-25 ATPVHVHVKSQRT
+25 
-38 SPART
+38 
-43 PQGKTKVDR
+43 
-52 GNLRPTAR
+52 
-60 VKTRVPWIPPGK
+60 
-72 ASIRDASY
+72 
-80 KWEGPTHCL
+80 
-89 EITPPLPEPGPEHSQ
+89 
-104 SALHLADLTSEEE
+104 
-117 EGLHGRISQYER
+117 
-129 KIERLLTEVSTLKNE
+129 
-144 VELRKQEQLLERQSE
+144 
-159 QLSVS
+159 
-164 QRVIV
+164 
-169 EQEEEL
+169 
-175 AEVTKELE
+175 
-183 ETERENSRLR
+183 
-193 QSMEKMLVEMDH
+193 
-205 NRQDGDSVQQDKD
+205 
-218 ALHRK
+218 
-223 LMEAE
+223 
-228 LDGTAAAKQ
+228 
-237 VSALRE
+237 
-243 SVSKLCGAVG
+243 
-253 TRLSGSESA
+253 
-262 VLARQKE
+262 
-269 LLLQK
+269 
-274 LETFEA
+274 
-280 TNRTLRHLLRE
+280 
-291 QQGSQ
+291 
-296 MESLR
+296 
-301 VSEQRDALL
+301 
-310 KRLADTEAENA
+310 
-321 HLVVKLQE
+321 
-329 KDREVNELS
+329 
-338 KLLDTEKDNTR
+338 
-349 STTELS
+349 
-355 KSLESTRA
+355 
-363 HLQGQLRSK
+363 
-372 EAENNRL
+372 
-379 TLQIKNLE
+379 
-387 RAANQQ
+387 
-393 KVEMEHLTEQLARLK
+393 
-408 QQSSADREVLKRATR
+408 
-423 AQKQRAERSE
+423 
-433 DTAGQLSVQLLDMEK
+433 
-448 QVVNALS
+448 
-455 AAETWQSRHAQ
+455 
-466 EAKEKSKLEIELSL
+466 
-480 LNSRIAELTEQL
+480 
-492 QGAGDKGRAEREALL
+492 
-507 DHLHELTKEST
+507 
-518 AAKLENQSLKATAS
+518 
-532 AVEEKLALSQSE
+532 
-544 LLQVK
+544 
-549 ASIQQYESLLDS
+549 
-561 YKIQVGKTRAE
+561 
-572 ADEYRARL
+572 
-580 AEAEQEAQAIR
+580 
-591 GELEQEIEE
+591 
-600 VRRDLLGR
+600 
-608 LAELEPLPEALR
+608 
-620 RSELQLQEAQDRE
+620 
-633 RNQERRSME
+633 
-642 LSTTL
+642 
-647 TDLRMKVETQ
+647 
-657 GSQVEL
+657 
-663 LRQKNKVLLEENRQL
+663 
-678 QQRVESL
+678 
-685 ERKLEEAGS
+685 
-694 QNSDLQAVIAKRE
+694 
-707 DTIHSNQL
+707 
-715 RLEEKTRECSLLS
+715 
-728 RKLEEAL
+728 
-735 GDARQQ
+735 
-741 ISETRGLAATKERS
+741 
-755 TQSKILELET
+755 
-765 QLSRTNSEINQLRR
+765 
-779 SKEEV
+779 
-784 ERRYQSRLQDV
+784 
-795 KDRLEQSDSTN
+795 
-806 RSLQNYV
+806 
-813 QFLKA
+813 
-818 SYANVFGDLALGS
+818 
-831 SLPAENCVTFG
+831 
-842 WKKKETAIPES
+842 
-853 RLAASFVVDPLGQP
+853 
-867 PLSKLFRKQTEKM
+867 
-880 DTTGVKVLETAED
+880 GVKVLETADD

-905 RRFKELSMMRRTK
+905 LRFKELSTIRRQK

-924 FQFFRRDADEL
+924 FQFFQRDADEL

-954 SNLQGKLQKH
+954 TNLQGKLQKH
-964 QAFEAEVQANAGA
+964 QAFEAEVQANSGA
-977 IIKLDETG
+977 IVKLDETG
-985 NLMISEGHFSSETIR
+985 NLMISESHFSSETIR
-1000 TRLEELHRLW
+1000 VRLVELHRLW
-1010 DLLLQKTKEKGM
+1010 EQLLLKMQEKGIK
-1022 RLLQAQKL
+1022 LQQAQKL
-1030 VQYLRECEDAL
+1030 VQYLRECEDVL
-1041 DWISDKEAIATSE
+1041 DWINDKEAIVTSE

-1059 LEHVELLQKKF
+1059 LEHVEVLQKKF

-1080 EERVNEVNQLAAKLI
+1080 EDRVNEVNQFASKLA
-1095 QEAHPE
+1095 QEEHPE
-1101 AELIVRKQDE
+1101 LDLIKTKQDE
-1111 VNAAWQ
+1111 VNNSWQ

-1147 SWIKEKEQLMAS
+1147 GWIREKEQLMAS

-1183 AALEDKV
+1183 AALEEKV
-1190 NTLGGDAERLQQTH
+1190 KALCTESDRLQESH
-1204 PQNASQIHLKK
+1204 PQNAPQIQVKGK
-1215 DELITNWEQIRTLAA
+1215 ELLSNWEQIRTLAA
-1230 ERHSRLNDSYRLQRF
+1230 ERHTRLNDSYKLQRF
-1245 TADFRDLTS
+1245 LADFRDLTS

-1283 EHKGEIDAHEDSFRA
+1283 EHKGEIDAHEDSFKA
-1298 TDEAGQA
+1298 ADAAGHA
-1305 LLNTGHYASEE
+1305 LLSADHYASDE
-1316 VKEKLGILAEE
+1316 VREKLTILAEE
-1327 KESLLELW
+1327 RTTLLELW
-1335 EVRRQQYEQCMDLQ
+1335 ELRRQQYEQCMDLQ

-1413 QNNHYAKEDVAT
+1413 QNNHYAKDDVAT
-1425 RRDALLNRRNA
+1425 RRDALLSRRNA
-1436 LHERAQSRRAALEDS
+1436 LHERALYRRTQLTDS

-1506 IDALQKSGQELLDGK
+1506 IDALENSGQKLIDVN
-1521 HYASTEVAGRMEEVS
+1521 HYASDEVAARMNDVITL
-1536 SQWKKLLEATELK
+1536 WKRLLEATELK

-1582 DDYGKDLTSVQNL
+1582 DDYGKDLTNVQNL
-1595 QKKHALLEADVAAH
+1595 QKKHALLEADIAAH

-1619 ARQFQDAGHF
+1619 ARQFQEAGHF

-1642 VRYDALREPM
+1642 GRYEALKDPM
-1652 AARKQKLS
+1652 VARKQKLS

-1666 QLFRDVEDEET
+1666 QLFRDIEDEET

-1710 EITGHEPRIKA
+1710 EIAGHEPRIKA
-1721 VTQKGEAMVEEG
+1721 VTQKGNNMITEG
-1733 HFAGEDVKVKLT
+1733 HFAADEVKVKLR
-1745 ELHGRWDTLKAKAS
+1745 ELNDKWGSLRNKAS

-1809 KHEALMSDLSAYG
+1809 KHEALMSDLRAYG
-1822 SSIQGLKEQAQSCR
+1822 SSIQSLREQAQSCR

-1899 VKKLDPTQSSSREN
+1899 VKKLDPAQSASREN
-1913 LLDEHG
+1913 LLEEQG
-1919 SIALRQDQIEN
+1919 SIALRQEQIDGQPLIPKEAGSVSLRMN
-1930 QYGTLLELGEK
+1930 QVEELYHNILEMGEK

-1952 FMLFREAN
+1952 FMVFREAN
-1960 ELQQWINEKESALTN
+1960 ELQQWINEKEAALTN
-1975 EEVGSDLEQVEVLQK
+1975 EEVGTDLEQVEVLQK

-2003 SRLRDINKVA
+2003 SRLKDINKVA
-2013 SELESEG
+2013 DDLESEG
-2020 LMAEEAPMVQAQQ
+2020 LITEEVQAVQQ
-2033 QELLG
+2033 QEVYG
-2038 AAPGKDE
+2038 SMPRDE
-2045 ADSKTA
+2045 ADAKGA
-2051 SPWKELNNRWRS
+2051 SPWKSVRTAVHAVATFNSIKDLNERWRS

-2068 EERSNMLG
+2068 EERSQLLG

-2105 NYGHDLASVQ
+2105 SYGHDLASVQ

-2142 ERLIQSH
+2142 QRLIQSH
-2149 PEAVDDIQEKC
+2149 PESADDIQEKC
-2160 TELNTAWSSL
+2160 TELNQAWNSL
-2170 VGRADQRKDKLGN
+2170 GKRADKRKEKLGD

-2204 RGLVSSEE
+2204 RGLVSSDE

-2231 TEIDARAGTFQAF
+2231 TEIDARTGTFQAF

-2251 LVRGHYA
+2251 LSRGHYA
-2258 SPEIQQKLEALDRE
+2258 SPEIKEKLDILDQE
-2272 RADLEKAWV
+2272 RASLEKSWV

-2312 FLASDDKG
+2312 FLNSEDKG

-2346 IAALQSFA
+2346 IAALQAFA
-2354 DQLIGADHYAKPE
+2354 DQLVSANHYATGD
-2367 IFNRR
+2367 IAARR

-2419 ATDESYKDPTN
+2419 ASDESYKDPTN
-2430 IQSKHQKHQAFEA
+2430 IQLSKLLSKHQKHQAFEA
-2443 ELHANADRIRGVIDT
+2443 ELHANADRIRGVIDM
-2458 GNALIQRGACAG
+2458 GNSLIDRGACAG
-2470 SEDAVKARLNA
+2470 SEDAVKVRLGA
-2481 LDEQWQFLVNKSA
+2481 LADQWQFLVQKSA

-2499 LKEANKQQNFNTG
+2499 LKEANRQQNFNTG

-2566 ADSLMASNAFD
+2566 ADSLMTSSAFD
-2577 TSQVKEKRDAV
+2577 TSQVKEKRDAI
-2588 NGRFAKIKSMATGRR
+2588 NDRFQRIKSMASARRGR
-2603 AKLNESHRLHQFFRD
+2603 LNESHRLHQFFRD

-2632 VSSEDYGR
+2632 VGSDDYGR

-2649 KKHKRLEAELG
+2649 KKHKRLEAELA
-2660 AHEPAIQSVLDTGKK
+2660 AHEPAIQGVLDTGKK
-2675 LSDDNTIGQEEIQQR
+2675 LSDDNTIGKDEIQQR
-2690 LAQFVDHW
+2690 LAQFLEHW
-2698 KELKDLSGARGQRL
+2698 KELRQQASARGQRL

-2732 NEKLNLVGSE
+2732 NEKMTLVASE
-2742 DYGDTLAAVQ
+2742 DYGDTLAAIQ

-2765 TVHRDRVNDVCTNG
+2765 TVHKERVHDVCTNG
-2779 EELIKKNNHHVD
+2779 QDLIQKNNHHVD
-2791 NISAKMSALRGKVS
+2791 NISAKMQGLRGKVS
-2805 ELERAAAQRK
+2805 ELEKAAAQRK

-2884 LKDQLLAAKHV
+2884 LKDQLVAAKHI
-2895 QSKAIEARH
+2895 QSRAIESRH
-2904 AALIKRWNQLLSN
+2904 ASLMKRWNQLLDN

-2931 FRKVE
+2931 YRKVE

-2964 RCNSLEEIR
+2964 RCNSLEEIK
-2973 ALREAHEAFRSSLSS
+2973 ALREAHDAFRNSLSS
-2988 AQADFNQ
+2988 AQTDFNQ
-2995 LAELDQQIKS
+2995 LAELDRQIKG
-3005 YQVVSNPYT
+3005 YCVASNPYT

-3064 QWLQETR
+3064 QWIQETR

-3176 MFKHFDKEKSGRLNH
+3176 MFKHFDKDKSGRLNH

-3210 GEPDPEFEAI
+3210 GEPDPEFETI
-3220 LDTVDPNRDG
+3220 LDIVDPNRDG
-3230 NVSLQEY
+3230 HVSLQEY

-3255 ESAFRALSTENKPYV
+3255 ESAFRALSTEQKPYV

-3276 QNLTKEQADY
+3276 QNLSREQADY
-3286 CLSHMKPYLDSKGR
+3286 CISHMKPYMDSKGR
-3300 ELPSAFDFVEFTR
+3300 ELPSAFDYVEFTR

>member
-1 MCYHQRKAMRTRSS
+1 
-15 SPPIHVHVND
+15 
-25 ATPVHVHVKSQRT
+25 T
-38 SPART
+38 SHWP
-43 PQGKTKVDR
+43 K
-52 GNLRPTAR
+52 
-60 VKTRVPWIPPGK
+60 
-72 ASIRDASY
+72 
-80 KWEGPTHCL
+80 
-89 EITPPLPEPGPEHSQ
+89 
-104 SALHLADLTSEEE
+104 
-117 EGLHGRISQYER
+117 
-129 KIERLLTEVSTLKNE
+129 
-144 VELRKQEQLLERQSE
+144 
-159 QLSVS
+159 
-164 QRVIV
+164 
-169 EQEEEL
+169 
-175 AEVTKELE
+175 
-183 ETERENSRLR
+183 
-193 QSMEKMLVEMDH
+193 
-205 NRQDGDSVQQDKD
+205 
-218 ALHRK
+218 
-223 LMEAE
+223 
-228 LDGTAAAKQ
+228 
-237 VSALRE
+237 
-243 SVSKLCGAVG
+243 
-253 TRLSGSESA
+253 
-262 VLARQKE
+262 
-269 LLLQK
+269 
-274 LETFEA
+274 F
-280 TNRTLRHLLRE
+280 
-291 QQGSQ
+291 
-296 MESLR
+296 
-301 VSEQRDALL
+301 
-310 KRLADTEAENA
+310 
-321 HLVVKLQE
+321 
-329 KDREVNELS
+329 
-338 KLLDTEKDNTR
+338 
-349 STTELS
+349 
-355 KSLESTRA
+355 
-363 HLQGQLRSK
+363 
-372 EAENNRL
+372 
-379 TLQIKNLE
+379 
-387 RAANQQ
+387 
-393 KVEMEHLTEQLARLK
+393 
-408 QQSSADREVLKRATR
+408 
-423 AQKQRAERSE
+423 
-433 DTAGQLSVQLLDMEK
+433 
-448 QVVNALS
+448 
-455 AAETWQSRHAQ
+455 
-466 EAKEKSKLEIELSL
+466 
-480 LNSRIAELTEQL
+480 
-492 QGAGDKGRAEREALL
+492 
-507 DHLHELTKEST
+507 
-518 AAKLENQSLKATAS
+518 
-532 AVEEKLALSQSE
+532 
-544 LLQVK
+544 
-549 ASIQQYESLLDS
+549 
-561 YKIQVGKTRAE
+561 
-572 ADEYRARL
+572 
-580 AEAEQEAQAIR
+580 
-591 GELEQEIEE
+591 
-600 VRRDLLGR
+600 
-608 LAELEPLPEALR
+608 
-620 RSELQLQEAQDRE
+620 
-633 RNQERRSME
+633 
-642 LSTTL
+642 
-647 TDLRMKVETQ
+647 
-657 GSQVEL
+657 
-663 LRQKNKVLLEENRQL
+663 
-678 QQRVESL
+678 
-685 ERKLEEAGS
+685 
-694 QNSDLQAVIAKRE
+694 
-707 DTIHSNQL
+707 
-715 RLEEKTRECSLLS
+715 
-728 RKLEEAL
+728 
-735 GDARQQ
+735 
-741 ISETRGLAATKERS
+741 
-755 TQSKILELET
+755 
-765 QLSRTNSEINQLRR
+765 
-779 SKEEV
+779 
-784 ERRYQSRLQDV
+784 
-795 KDRLEQSDSTN
+795 
-806 RSLQNYV
+806 
-813 QFLKA
+813 
-818 SYANVFGDLALGS
+818 
-831 SLPAENCVTFG
+831 
-842 WKKKETAIPES
+842 
-853 RLAASFVVDPLGQP
+853 
-867 PLSKLFRKQTEKM
+867 
-880 DTTGVKVLETAED
+880 GVKVLETAED

-905 RRFKELSMMRRTK
+905 HRFKELSSLRRQK

-924 FQFFRRDADEL
+924 FQFFQRDADEL

-964 QAFEAEVQANAGA
+964 QAFEAEVQANSGA
-977 IIKLDETG
+977 IVKLDETG
-985 NLMISEGHFSSETIR
+985 NQMINEGHFASETIR
-1000 TRLEELHRLW
+1000 TRLQELHRLW
-1010 DLLLQKTKEKGM
+1010 ELLLEKMREKGVK
-1022 RLLQAQKL
+1022 LLQAQKL
-1030 VQYLRECEDAL
+1030 VQFLRECEDVM
-1041 DWISDKEAIATSE
+1041 DWINDKEAIVTSE

-1059 LEHVELLQKKF
+1059 LEHVEVLQKKF

-1080 EERVNEVNQLAAKLI
+1080 EERVNEVNQFAGKLI
-1095 QEAHPE
+1095 QEQHPE
-1101 AELIVRKQDE
+1101 EELIKSKQDE
-1111 VNAAWQ
+1111 VNASWQ

-1147 SWIKEKEQLMAS
+1147 SWIKEKGQLMAS

-1190 NTLGGDAERLQQTH
+1190 KALCAEADRLQQSH
-1204 PQNASQIHLKK
+1204 PINASQIQVKRE
-1215 DELITNWEQIRTLAA
+1215 ELIANWEQIRTLAA
-1230 ERHSRLNDSYRLQRF
+1230 ERHARLNDSYRLQRF
-1245 TADFRDLTS
+1245 LADFRDLTS

-1283 EHKGEIDAHEDSFRA
+1283 EHKGEIDAHEDSFKSA
-1298 TDEAGQA
+1298 DESGQA
-1305 LLNTGHYASEE
+1305 LLAAGHYASDE
-1316 VKEKLGILAEE
+1316 VKEKLTILSDERSA
-1327 KESLLELW
+1327 LLELW
-1335 EVRRQQYEQCMDLQ
+1335 ELRRQQYEQCMDLQ

-1413 QNNHYAKEDVAT
+1413 QNNHYAMDDVAT
-1425 RRDALLNRRNA
+1425 RRDALLSRRNA
-1436 LHERAQSRRAALEDS
+1436 LHERAMYRRAQLADS

-1463 LKSWINEKMKT
+1463 LKSWVNEKMKT

-1506 IDALQKSGQELLDGK
+1506 IDALEKAGQKLIDVN
-1521 HYASTEVAGRMEEVS
+1521 HYASDEVAARMNEVIS
-1536 SQWKKLLEATELK
+1536 LWKKLLEATELK

-1629 DADNIRKKQEALV
+1629 DADNIKKKQEALV
-1642 VRYDALREPM
+1642 ARYEALKDPM
-1652 AARKQKLS
+1652 VARKQKLA

-1666 QLFRDVEDEET
+1666 QLFRDIEDEET

-1710 EITGHEPRIKA
+1710 EIAGHEPRIKA
-1721 VTQKGEAMVEEG
+1721 VTQKGNAMVEEG
-1733 HFAGEDVKVKLT
+1733 HFAAEDVKIKLN
-1745 ELHGRWDTLKAKAS
+1745 ELNQKWETLKAKAS

-1822 SSIQGLKEQAQSCR
+1822 SSIQALREQAQSCR

-1899 VKKLDPTQSSSREN
+1899 VKKLDPAQSASREN
-1913 LLDEHG
+1913 LLEEQG
-1919 SIALRQDQIEN
+1919 SIALRQEQIDN
-1930 QYGTLLELGEK
+1930 QYHSLLELGEK
-1941 RKDMLEKSCKK
+1941 RKGMLEKSCKK

-1960 ELQQWINEKESALTN
+1960 ELQQWINEKEAALTN
-1975 EEVGSDLEQVEVLQK
+1975 EEVGADLEQVEVLQK

-2003 SRLRDINKVA
+2003 SRLKDINKVA
-2013 SELESEG
+2013 NDLESEG
-2020 LMAEEAPMVQAQQ
+2020 LMADEVQA
-2033 QELLG
+2033 
-2038 AAPGKDE
+2038 
-2045 ADSKTA
+2045 
-2051 SPWKELNNRWRS
+2051 ELNERWRS

-2068 EERSNMLG
+2068 EERSQLLG

-2142 ERLIQSH
+2142 QRLIQSH
-2149 PEAVDDIQEKC
+2149 PEAAEDLQEKC
-2160 TELNTAWSSL
+2160 TELNQAWSSL
-2170 VGRADQRKDKLGN
+2170 GKRADQRKEKLGD

-2204 RGLVSSEE
+2204 RGLVSSDE

-2251 LVRGHYA
+2251 LARGHYA
-2258 SPEIQQKLEALDRE
+2258 SPEIKEKLDILEQE
-2272 RADLEKAWV
+2272 RTDLEKAWV

-2292 LQLFNRD
+2292 LQLFHRD

-2312 FLASDDKG
+2312 FLNTEDKG

-2346 IAALQSFA
+2346 IAVLQSFA
-2354 DQLIGADHYAKPE
+2354 DQLIAADHYAKGV
-2367 IFNRR
+2367 IASRR

-2419 ATDESYKDPTN
+2419 ASDESYKDPTN

-2443 ELHANADRIRGVIDT
+2443 ELHANADRIRGVIDM
-2458 GNALIQRGACAG
+2458 GNSLIERGACAG
-2470 SEDAVKARLNA
+2470 SEDAVKVDTINL
-2481 LDEQWQFLVNKSA
+2481 LTIS
-2494 EKSQK
+2494 KSQK

-2554 AHEDRLKDLNGQ
+2554 AHEDRLKDLNSQ
-2566 ADSLMASNAFD
+2566 ADSLMTSSAFD
-2577 TSQVKEKRDAV
+2577 TSQVKDKRETI
-2588 NGRFAKIKSMATGRR
+2588 NGRFQRIKSMAAARR

-2618 LDDEESWIKEKKLL
+2618 MDDEESWIKEKKLL

-2649 KKHKRLEAELG
+2649 KKHKRLEAELA
-2660 AHEPAIQSVLDTGKK
+2660 AHEPAIQHANRVRNKLSFK
-2675 LSDDNTIGQEEIQQR
+2675 LSDDNTIGKEEIQQR

-2698 KELKDLSGARGQRL
+2698 KELKQLAAARGQRL

-2732 NEKLNLVGSE
+2732 NEKMTLVASE
-2742 DYGDTLAAVQ
+2742 DYGDTLAAIQ

-2765 TVHRDRVNDVCTNG
+2765 TVHKDRVNDVCANG
-2779 EELIKKNNHHVD
+2779 EDLIKKNNHHVE
-2791 NISAKMSALRGKVS
+2791 NITAKMKGLKGKVS
-2805 ELERAAAQRK
+2805 DLEKAAAQRK

-2874 QQEGITNITA
+2874 QQEGIANITA
-2884 LKDQLLAAKHV
+2884 LKDQLLAAKHI

-2904 AALIKRWNQLLSN
+2904 ASLMKRWNQLLAN

-2964 RCNSLEEIR
+2964 RCNSLEEIK
-2973 ALREAHEAFRSSLSS
+2973 ALREAHDAFRSSLSS

-2995 LAELDQQIKS
+2995 LAELDRQIKS
-3005 YQVVSNPYT
+3005 FRVASNPYT

-3064 QWLQETR
+3064 QWIQETR
-3071 TYLLDGSC
+3071 YSLSFQEQLLGNC
-3079 MVEESGT
+3079 
-3086 LESQLEATK
+3086 

-3161 NTTGVTEEALKEFSM
+3161 
-3176 MFKHFDKEKSGRLNH
+3176 HFDKDKSGRLNH

-3210 GEPDPEFEAI
+3210 GEPDPEFESI

-3230 NVSLQEY
+3230 HVSLQEY

-3255 ESAFRALSTENKPYV
+3255 ESAFRALSSEGKPYV

-3276 QNLTKEQADY
+3276 QNLTREQADY
-3286 CLSHMKPYLDSKGR
+3286 CISHMKPYMDGKGR
-3300 ELPSAFDFVEFTR
+3300 ELPSAYDYIEFTR